1 MKKLFA
7 LIFAAVLFAGCSNN
21 VDNNDAAKFAL
32 FSRQNNTEKYSLKI
46 NLFAEQ
52 SRTITPFD
60 SDEAYVN
67 AVSKVEKWDLVFTDI
82 NDESNKFSISQLQAK
97 NGVLLVK
104 TGKTGNFKVEISG
117 STKIDGT
124 TYNFYGLIPSVG
136 LSNTPV
142 ETLEFSAPVGL
153 AKAGGKGNFSGKVTL
168 DKYWKISNKEFSAG
182 VVPDGLFKILLVSK
196 TNNKTIIELTPEYD
210 SITNESGFFTGF
222 AFNKNDI
229 PSDYY
234 QLKVSFSGYNGKK
247 AVDEVVF
254 DKGNLVV
261 IGDGLTT
268 HAELLACYS
277 QPVTQIVDTYY
288 ACNDK
293 ESQGN
298 GLDPQTKGYAWGII
312 KNIFEYTEKDAG
324 TYTVYCD
331 DFVIDAVEY
340 KALKDIDPKKSVEVN
355 ILYSNGKCTIKYN
368 NDTDYKLSVERCFA
382 VSAKYFIGTEE
393 EPFPVLEIDEHSTKN
408 LYTSITYENFVA
420 VVLKS
425 TDFAG
430 IYPPSTKINYY
441 INDTETFLYNTPF
454 FVYNSDPEFTS
465 FERNYESTFVYIKRN
480 GEYQYAPSYKLH
492 LFTEADLPDGYK
504 KLYGTDPVA
513 AANYKQFYLSV
524 KPSVQFIDPEQK
536 YFIGSDSKTEG
547 DYIIYAPENT
557 FWVYADSNC
566 ENPLNDDK
574 LTYTWYLNGKDVSAI
589 TGKNS
594 IVVLSEEY
602 DNLNLYGENNIECII
617 TDGSIKKTADKTF
630 MFSMPVE
637 QRAALYYAKDSQ
649 DYSILKYYNTVSG
662 MTYNTN
668 IKIKDVKDYY
678 TTWFFM
684 DGTSLCY
691 EEVDSVG
698 SVTYRTQAL
707 NGEFVEMPFNDSLEG
722 LISSLNKQ
730 YSLHSLTKDV
740 ATGKIWLYYS
750 DDNEKITKLGVI
762 ENPNDIDCNAI
773 SWAILDYDP
782 GACIAVYNDK
792 VYVFRTTN
800 YIDIYSVEKNT
811 RNELKLSA
819 KTTVNTGIPLENE
832 NGKLFENPR
841 VMDFAVVPV
850 VPYNGGVRAVVCISQ
865 IFDNMFTPEDFTQG
879 STHKMYSLGSVSSFD
894 LDESGNI
901 SNLKSNLGYNKSET
915 GNQDY
920 NYKDYDN
927 NTINYQINFIVSNS
941 DFDEVSGI
949 PVIFGKTKI
958 LAIKEEEVILSDV
971 GVYSQDDGSGNKNLR
986 RKSHLVKYN
995 FKTLYDLDSDVN
1007 ISFDINNISGT
1018 IGDWEED
1025 IRN

>member
-32 FSRQNNTEKYSLKI
+32 FSRQHNTEKYSLKI
-46 NLFAEQ
+46 NIFAEQ

-97 NGVLLVK
+97 NGVLLVE
-104 TGKTGNFKVEISG
+104 TEKTGNFKVEIAG
-117 STKIDGT
+117 STEIDGT
-124 TYNFYGLIPSVG
+124 KYNFYGFIPSVG
-136 LSNTPV
+136 LSDTPG

-168 DKYWKISNKEFSAG
+168 DEYWKISNKEFSAG
-182 VVPDGLFKILLVSK
+182 GVPDGLFEISLVSR

-210 SITNESGFFTGF
+210 SITDQSGFFTGF
-222 AFNKNDI
+222 AFNKNGI

-247 AVDEVVF
+247 PVDEVVF

-268 HAELLACYS
+268 HAELIACYS

-288 ACNDK
+288 GCNDK

-298 GLDPQTKGYAWGII
+298 GLYPQTKGYVWGII
-312 KNIFEYTEKDAG
+312 KNIFENTEKEAG

-340 KALKDIDPKKSVEVN
+340 KALKGISSKNGVVN
-355 ILYSNGKCTIKYN
+355 ILYSNGKCTIEYN
-368 NDTDYKLSVERCFA
+368 NDTGYKLSVERCFA
-382 VSAKYFIGTEE
+382 VSAKDFVVTEA
-393 EPFPVLEIDEHSTKN
+393 EPFPVLEIDEHYTKN
-408 LYTSITYENFVA
+408 LYTSVTYENFVA
-420 VVLKS
+420 VVLKV

-430 IYPPSTKINYY
+430 IYPASTKINYY

-465 FERNYESTFVYIKRN
+465 FVYIKRN
-480 GEYQYAPSYKLH
+480 GEYQYAPSYKLR
-492 LFTEADLPDGYK
+492 LFTDDNPMPDGYN
-504 KLYGTDPVA
+504 KLYETDPDA

-557 FWVYADSNC
+557 FQVYADSNC
-566 ENPLNDDK
+566 ENPVNDDK

-589 TGKNS
+589 TGNNS
-594 IVVLSEEY
+594 FVVLSEEY

-617 TDGSIKKTADKTF
+617 TDGSIMKTADKTF
-630 MFSMPVE
+630 KFSMPVE
-637 QRAALYYAKDSQ
+637 QRAALYHAKDS

-668 IKIKDVKDYY
+668 IKITDYY
-678 TTWFFM
+678 KAWFFM
-684 DGTSLCY
+684 DGTSLCH
-691 EEVDSVG
+691 EKGEVDRFV
-698 SVTYRTQAL
+698 YRTQAL
-707 NGEFVEMPFNDSLEG
+707 NGEFVEMPCSNSFVECLSSQG
-722 LISSLNKQ
+722 SLN
-730 YSLHSLTKDV
+730 SLTKDV
-740 ATGKIWLYYS
+740 ATGKIWLYYY
-750 DDNEKITKLGVI
+750 DDNEKVTKLSVI
-762 ENPNDIDCNAI
+762 ENPNDEDCKVIPYAM
-773 SWAILDYDP
+773 LDSNDS

-800 YIDIYSVEKNT
+800 KIDIYSVEKNT
-811 RNELKLSA
+811 RNELKLSE
-819 KTTVNTGIPLENE
+819 KTTVDTGIPLENE

-841 VMDFAVVPV
+841 VMDFAVVP
-850 VPYNGGVRAVVCISQ
+850 YNGGVRAVVCISQ
-865 IFDNMFTPEDFTQG
+865 IFDNMFTPKDFTEG
-879 STHKMYSLGSVSSFD
+879 STHEMYSLGSVSSFD
-894 LDESGNI
+894 LDENGNI

-915 GNQDY
+915 GNLDY
-920 NYKDYDN
+920 NYEDYSSGKS
-927 NTINYQINFIVSNS
+927 INYQINFIVSNS
-941 DFDEVSGI
+941 EKVSGDI

-971 GVYSQDDGSGNKNLR
+971 GVYSYVDADKKRLR
-986 RKSHLVKYN
+986 RKSHLVKYDFN
-995 FKTLYDLDSDVN
+995 KLYDLESDVN
-1007 ISFDINNISGT
+1007 ISFDIKNSSESLGEWHTDI
-1018 IGDWEED
+1018 WE
-1025 IRN
+1025 

>member
-82 NDESNKFSISQLQAK
+82 NDESNNFSIIQLRAK
-97 NGVLLVK
+97 NGVLLVE
-104 TGKTGNFKVEISG
+104 TEKTGNFKVEISG
-117 STKIDGT
+117 STEIDGT
-124 TYNFYGLIPSVG
+124 KYNFYGLIPSVG
-136 LSNTPV
+136 LSDTPG

-168 DKYWKISNKEFSAG
+168 DEYWEISNKEFAAG
-182 VVPDGLFKILLVSK
+182 GVPDGLFKILLVSR
-196 TNNKTIIELTPEYD
+196 TNNETIIELTPEYD
-210 SITNESGFFTGF
+210 SITDQSGFFTGF

-247 AVDEVVF
+247 SVEEVVF

-293 ESQGN
+293 DSQGN
-298 GLDPQTKGYAWGII
+298 GLYPQTKGYAWGII
-312 KNIFEYTEKDAG
+312 KNIFEYTEKEAG

-340 KALKDIDPKKSVEVN
+340 KALNAIPSKNYVEVN
-355 ILYSNGKCTIKYN
+355 ILYSNGKCTIKYY
-368 NDTDYKLSVERCFA
+368 NDTGYKLSVERCFA
-382 VSAKYFIGTEE
+382 VSAKDFVGTEA
-393 EPFPVLEIDEHSTKN
+393 EPFPVLEIDEHNTKN

-420 VVLKS
+420 VVLKV

-430 IYPPSTKINYY
+430 INPRNTKINYY

-465 FERNYESTFVYIKRN
+465 FEQNYDSTFVYIKRN
-480 GEYQYAPSYKLH
+480 GEYQYAPSYKLCF
-492 LFTEADLPDGYK
+492 FTDVDLPEGYK
-504 KLYGTDPVA
+504 KLYETDPDA

-557 FWVYADSNC
+557 FRVYADSNC
-566 ENPLNDDK
+566 ENPVNDDK
-574 LTYTWYLNGKDVSAI
+574 LTYTWYLNGNDVSAK
-589 TGKNS
+589 TGNNS
-594 IVVLSEEY
+594 FVVLSEEY

-617 TDGSIKKTADKTF
+617 TDGSIMKTADKTF
-630 MFSMPVE
+630 KFSMPVE
-637 QRAALYYAKDSQ
+637 QRAALYHAKDSN
-649 DYSILKYYNTVSG
+649 YSILKYYNTVSG

-668 IKIKDVKDYY
+668 IKITDYY
-678 TTWFFM
+678 KAWFFM
-684 DGTSLCY
+684 DGTSLCH
-691 EEVDSVG
+691 ESGEVDSFA
-698 SVTYRTQAL
+698 YRTQAL
-707 NGEFVEMPFNDSLEG
+707 NGEFVELPCCNFLVDY
-722 LISSLNKQ
+722 LNSQ
-730 YSLHSLTKDV
+730 GSLHSLTKDV

-750 DDNEKITKLGVI
+750 DDTEKITRLSVI
-762 ENPNDIDCNAI
+762 ENPNDEDCKFFPG
-773 SWAILDYDP
+773 AILDSNDS

-800 YIDIYSVEKNT
+800 KIDIYSVEKDT
-811 RNELKLSA
+811 RKGLKFSE
-819 KTTVNTGIPLENE
+819 KTTVNTGIPL
-832 NGKLFENPR
+832 LFENPR
-841 VMDFAVVPV
+841 VMDFAV

-865 IFDNMFTPEDFTQG
+865 IFDNMFTPEDFEEGT
-879 STHKMYSLGSVSSFD
+879 THEMYSLGSVSSFD

-901 SNLKSNLGYNKSET
+901 SNLKSNLGYKRNET
-915 GNQDY
+915 GYIDY
-920 NYKDYDN
+920 QN
-927 NTINYQINFIVSNS
+927 NNLLTPINYQINFIVSDS
-941 DFDEVSGI
+941 EKVGGI

-958 LAIKEEEVILSDV
+958 LAIKEDEVILSDV
-971 GVYSQDDGSGNKNLR
+971 GVYSDVDADKKRLR
-986 RKSHLVKYN
+986 RKSHLVKYD

-1007 ISFDINNISGT
+1007 ISFDIDNVSDS
-1018 IGDWEED
+1018 IGEWEED

>member
-7 LIFAAVLFAGCSNN
+7 LIFATVLFAGCSNN

-82 NDESNKFSISQLQAK
+82 NDESNNFSISQLQAQ

-117 STKIDGT
+117 STEIDGT

-136 LSNTPV
+136 LSDTPG

-153 AKAGGKGNFSGKVTL
+153 AKAGGTGNFSGKVTL
-168 DKYWKISNKEFSAG
+168 DKYWKISNKEFSEG
-182 VVPDGLFKILLVSK
+182 GVPDGLFKISLVSK
-196 TNNKTIIELTPEYD
+196 TNNEKKFELTPEYD
-210 SITNESGFFTGF
+210 SITDQSGFFTGF

-247 AVDEVVF
+247 SVEEVVF

-268 HAELLACYS
+268 HAELLAYYS

-293 ESQGN
+293 DSQGN
-298 GLDPQTKGYAWGII
+298 GLYPQTKGYAWGII
-312 KNIFEYTEKDAG
+312 KNIFEYTEKEAG

-340 KALKDIDPKKSVEVN
+340 KALKGISSKNGVVN
-355 ILYSNGKCTIKYN
+355 ILYSNGKCTIEYN

-382 VSAKYFIGTEE
+382 VSAKDFVGTEA
-393 EPFPVLEIDEHSTKN
+393 EPFPVLEIDEHNTKN

-420 VVLKS
+420 VVLKV
-425 TDFAG
+425 TDFDE
-430 IYPPSTKINYY
+430 IYPQSTKINYY

-454 FVYNSDPEFTS
+454 FVYNSDSESIPFEQTYDLTS
-465 FERNYESTFVYIKRN
+465 VYIKRN
-480 GEYQYAPSYKLH
+480 GEYQYAPSYKLCF
-492 LFTEADLPDGYK
+492 FTDVDLPEGYK
-504 KLYGTDPVA
+504 KLYETDPDA

-557 FWVYADSNC
+557 FRVYADSNC
-566 ENPLNDDK
+566 ENPVNDDK
-574 LTYTWYLNGKDVSAI
+574 LTYTWYLNGNDVSAK
-589 TGKNS
+589 TGNNS
-594 IVVLSEEY
+594 FVVLSEEY

-617 TDGSIKKTADKTF
+617 TDGSIMKTADKTF
-630 MFSMPVE
+630 KFSMPVE
-637 QRAALYYAKDSQ
+637 QRAALYHAKDSN
-649 DYSILKYYNTVSG
+649 YSILKYYNTVSG

-668 IKIKDVKDYY
+668 IKITDYY
-678 TTWFFM
+678 KAWFFM
-684 DGTSLCY
+684 DGTSLCH
-691 EEVDSVG
+691 ESGEVDSFV
-698 SVTYRTQAL
+698 YRTQAL
-707 NGEFVEMPFNDSLEG
+707 NGEFVEMPFSNFFVDYLNSQG
-722 LISSLNKQ
+722 SLN
-730 YSLHSLTKDV
+730 SLTKDV
-740 ATGKIWLYYS
+740 ATGKIWLYYY
-750 DDNEKITKLGVI
+750 DDNEKVTKLSVI
-762 ENPNDIDCNAI
+762 ENPNDEDCKFLPG
-773 SWAILDYDP
+773 AILDSNDS

-800 YIDIYSVEKNT
+800 KIDIYSVEKDT
-811 RNELKLSA
+811 RKGLKFSE
-819 KTTVNTGIPLENE
+819 KTTVNTGIPL
-832 NGKLFENPR
+832 LFENPR
-841 VMDFAVVPV
+841 VMDFAV

-920 NYKDYDN
+920 NYKDYN
-927 NTINYQINFIVSNS
+927 NNSINYKINFIVSNS

-971 GVYSQDDGSGNKNLR
+971 GVYSDVDADKKRLR
-986 RKSHLVKYN
+986 RKSHLVKYD

-1007 ISFDINNISGT
+1007 ISFDINNISDS
-1018 IGDWEED
+1018 IGEWEED

>member
-82 NDESNKFSISQLQAK
+82 NDESNNFSVSQLQAQ

-117 STKIDGT
+117 STEIDGT

-136 LSNTPV
+136 LSDTPG

-153 AKAGGKGNFSGKVTL
+153 AKAGGTGNFSGKVTL
-168 DKYWKISNKEFSAG
+168 DEYWKISNKEFAAG
-182 VVPDGLFKILLVSK
+182 GVPGDLFKILLVSK
-196 TNNKTIIELTPEYD
+196 TNNEKKFELTPEYD
-210 SITNESGFFTGF
+210 SIADESGVFTGF
-222 AFNKNDI
+222 AFNKNGI

-247 AVDEVVF
+247 PVEEVVF

-293 ESQGN
+293 DSQGN
-298 GLDPQTKGYAWGII
+298 GLYPQTKGYVWGII
-312 KNIFEYTEKDAG
+312 KNIFEYTEKEAG

-340 KALKDIDPKKSVEVN
+340 KALKGISSKNGVVN
-355 ILYSNGKCTIKYN
+355 ILYSNGKCTIEYN

-382 VSAKYFIGTEE
+382 VSAKDFVGTEE
-393 EPFPVLEIDEHSTKN
+393 EPFPVLEIDEHNTKN
-408 LYTSITYENFVA
+408 LYTSVTYENFVA

-430 IYPPSTKINYY
+430 IYPGDTKINYY

-454 FVYNSDPEFTS
+454 FVYYSSDPEIIA
-465 FERNYESTFVYIKRN
+465 FEQNYEDAFVYIKRN

-492 LFTEADLPDGYK
+492 LFTDVDLPEGYN
-504 KLYGTDPVA
+504 KLYGTDPDA

-536 YFIGSDSKTEG
+536 YFIGSNSKTEG

-557 FWVYADSNC
+557 FQVYTDSNC
-566 ENPLNDDK
+566 ENPVNDDK

-589 TGKNS
+589 TGNNS
-594 IVVLSEEY
+594 FVVLSEKY

-617 TDGSIKKTADKTF
+617 TDGSIMKTAGKTF
-630 MFSMPVE
+630 KFSMPVD
-637 QRAALYYAKDSQ
+637 QRAALYYAKDS

-684 DGTSLCY
+684 DGTSLFY

-730 YSLHSLTKDV
+730 YSLNSLTKDV
-740 ATGKIWLYYS
+740 ATGKIWLYHS
-750 DDNEKITKLGVI
+750 DDTEKITRLSVI
-762 ENPNDIDCNAI
+762 ENPNDEDCKVI
-773 SWAILDYDP
+773 SYAMLDSYDP

-800 YIDIYSVEKNT
+800 EIDIYSAEKNT
-811 RNELKLSA
+811 RNGLKLSE
-819 KTTVNTGIPLENE
+819 KTTVDTGIPLENE
-832 NGKLFENPR
+832 NGKLFENPKI
-841 VMDFAVVPV
+841 MDFAV

-865 IFDNMFTPEDFTQG
+865 IFDNMFAPEDFTED
-879 STHKMYSLGSVSSFD
+879 SKNEMYSLGSVSSFD
-894 LDESGNI
+894 LDEYGNI
-901 SNLKSNLGYNKSET
+901 SNLKSNLGYKRNET
-915 GNQDY
+915 GYIDY
-920 NYKDYDN
+920 QN
-927 NTINYQINFIVSNS
+927 NNLSPAKNYQINFIVS

-958 LAIKEEEVILSDV
+958 LAIKKEEVILSDV
-971 GVYSQDDGSGNKNLR
+971 GVYSDVDADKKRLR
-986 RKSHLVKYN
+986 RKSHLVKYDFN
-995 FKTLYDLDSDVN
+995 TLYDLDSDVN
-1007 ISFDINNISGT
+1007 ISFDINNISGS
-1018 IGDWEED
+1018 IGEWEED

>member
-1 MKKLFA
+1 MKKLFV

-82 NDESNKFSISQLQAK
+82 NDESNNFSVSQLQAQ

-117 STKIDGT
+117 SIEIDGT

-136 LSNTPV
+136 LSNTPG

-153 AKAGGKGNFSGKVTL
+153 AKAGGTGNFSGKVTL
-168 DKYWKISNKEFSAG
+168 DEYWEISNKEFAAG
-182 VVPDGLFKILLVSK
+182 GVPDGLFKILLVSK
-196 TNNKTIIELTPEYD
+196 TNNETIELTPEYD
-210 SITNESGFFTGF
+210 SITDQSGF

-268 HAELLACYS
+268 HAELSACYS

-293 ESQGN
+293 DSQGN
-298 GLDPQTKGYAWGII
+298 GLYPQTKGYAWGII

-324 TYTVYCD
+324 IYTVYCD
-331 DFVIDAVEY
+331 AFVIDAVEY
-340 KALKDIDPKKSVEVN
+340 KALKGISSKNGVEVN

-368 NDTDYKLSVERCFA
+368 NDTGYKLSVERCFA
-382 VSAKYFIGTEE
+382 VSAKDFVGTEA
-393 EPFPVLEIDEHSTKN
+393 EPFPVLEIDEHNTKN
-408 LYTSITYENFVA
+408 LYTSVTYENFVA
-420 VVLKS
+420 VVLKV

-430 IYPPSTKINYY
+430 INPRDTKINYY

-454 FVYNSDPEFTS
+454 FVYNSDPEFIS
-465 FERNYESTFVYIKRN
+465 FEQNYDSTFVYIKRN
-480 GEYQYAPSYKLH
+480 GEYQYAPSYKLR
-492 LFTEADLPDGYK
+492 LFTDVDLPEGYN
-504 KLYGTDPVA
+504 KLYGTDPDA

-557 FWVYADSNC
+557 FRVYADSNC
-566 ENPLNDDK
+566 ENPVNDDK

-589 TGKNS
+589 TGNNS
-594 IVVLSEEY
+594 FVVLSEEY

-617 TDGSIKKTADKTF
+617 TDGSIMKTADKTF
-630 MFSMPVE
+630 KFSMPVE
-637 QRAALYYAKDSQ
+637 QRAALYHAKDS

-668 IKIKDVKDYY
+668 IKITDYY
-678 TTWFFM
+678 KAWFFM
-684 DGTSLCY
+684 DGTSLCH
-691 EEVDSVG
+691 EKGEVDRFV
-698 SVTYRTQAL
+698 YRTQAL
-707 NGEFVEMPFNDSLEG
+707 NGEFVEMPCSNSFVECLSSQG
-722 LISSLNKQ
+722 SLN
-730 YSLHSLTKDV
+730 SLTKDV
-740 ATGKIWLYYS
+740 ATGKIWLYYY
-750 DDNEKITKLGVI
+750 DDNEKVTKLSVI
-762 ENPNDIDCNAI
+762 ENPNDEDCKVIPYAM
-773 SWAILDYDP
+773 LDSNDS

-800 YIDIYSVEKNT
+800 KIDIYSVEKNT
-811 RNELKLSA
+811 RNELKLSE
-819 KTTVNTGIPLENE
+819 KTTVDTGIPLENE

-841 VMDFAVVPV
+841 VMDFAV

-865 IFDNMFTPEDFTQG
+865 IFDNMFTPEDFEEGT
-879 STHKMYSLGSVSSFD
+879 THEMYSLGSVSSFD

-915 GNQDY
+915 GYIDY
-920 NYKDYDN
+920 QN
-927 NTINYQINFIVSNS
+927 NNLSPAINYQINFIVSNS
-941 DFDEVSGI
+941 ENVDGI

-958 LAIKEEEVILSDV
+958 LAIKEDEVILSDV
-971 GVYSQDDGSGNKNLR
+971 GVYNDSSKKRLR
-986 RKSHLVKYN
+986 RKSHLVKYD
-995 FKTLYDLDSDVN
+995 FKTLCDLDSDVN
-1007 ISFDINNISGT
+1007 ISFDINNISGS

>member
-7 LIFAAVLFAGCSNN
+7 LIFAAVLFVGCSNN

-67 AVSKVEKWDLVFTDI
+67 AVSKVEKWDLVFTD
-82 NDESNKFSISQLQAK
+82 NEDESNKFSIIQLQAK

-117 STKIDGT
+117 FIEIDGT
-124 TYNFYGLIPSVG
+124 KYNFYGLIPSVG
-136 LSNTPV
+136 LSNTPG

-168 DKYWKISNKEFSAG
+168 DEYWEISNKEFSEG
-182 VVPDGLFKILLVSK
+182 GVPDGLFKISLVSK
-196 TNNKTIIELTPEYD
+196 TNNETIIELTPEYD
-210 SITNESGFFTGF
+210 SIADESGVFTGF
-222 AFNKNDI
+222 AFNKNGI

-247 AVDEVVF
+247 PVEEVVF

-293 ESQGN
+293 KSQGN
-298 GLDPQTKGYAWGII
+298 GLYPQTKGYAWGII
-312 KNIFEYTEKDAG
+312 KNIFEYTEKEAG

-340 KALKDIDPKKSVEVN
+340 KALKGISSKNGVVN
-355 ILYSNGKCTIKYN
+355 ILYSNGKCTIEYN

-382 VSAKYFIGTEE
+382 VSAKDFVVTEA
-393 EPFPVLEIDEHSTKN
+393 EPFPVLEIDEHNTKN
-408 LYTSITYENFVA
+408 LYTSVTYENFVA
-420 VVLKS
+420 VVLKV
-425 TDFAG
+425 TDFDE
-430 IYPPSTKINYY
+430 IYPRDTKINYY

-454 FVYNSDPEFTS
+454 FVYNSDS
-465 FERNYESTFVYIKRN
+465 ESTPFEQNCDLTSVYIKRN
-480 GEYQYAPSYKLH
+480 GEYQYAPSYKLCF
-492 LFTEADLPDGYK
+492 FTDVDLPEGYK
-504 KLYGTDPVA
+504 KLYETDPD

-557 FWVYADSNC
+557 FQVYTDSNC
-566 ENPLNDDK
+566 ENPVNDDK

-589 TGKNS
+589 TGNNS
-594 IVVLSEEY
+594 FVVLSEKY

-617 TDGSIKKTADKTF
+617 TDGSIMKTAGKTF
-630 MFSMPVE
+630 KFSMPVD
-637 QRAALYYAKDSQ
+637 QRAALYYAKDS

-684 DGTSLCY
+684 DGTSLFY

-730 YSLHSLTKDV
+730 YSLNSLTKDV
-740 ATGKIWLYYS
+740 ATGKIWLYHS
-750 DDNEKITKLGVI
+750 DDTEKITRLSVI
-762 ENPNDIDCNAI
+762 ENPNDEDCKVI
-773 SWAILDYDP
+773 SYAMLDSYDP

-800 YIDIYSVEKNT
+800 EIDIYSAEKNT
-811 RNELKLSA
+811 RNGLKLSE
-819 KTTVNTGIPLENE
+819 KTTVDTGIPLENE
-832 NGKLFENPR
+832 NGKLFENPKI
-841 VMDFAVVPV
+841 MDFAV

-865 IFDNMFTPEDFTQG
+865 IFDNMFAPEDFTED
-879 STHKMYSLGSVSSFD
+879 SKNEMYSLGSVSSFD
-894 LDESGNI
+894 LDEYGNI
-901 SNLKSNLGYNKSET
+901 SNLKSNLGYKRNET
-915 GNQDY
+915 GYIDY
-920 NYKDYDN
+920 QN
-927 NTINYQINFIVSNS
+927 NNLSPAKNYQINFIVS

-958 LAIKEEEVILSDV
+958 LAIKKEEVILSDV
-971 GVYSQDDGSGNKNLR
+971 GVYSDVDADKKRLR
-986 RKSHLVKYN
+986 RKSHLVKYDFN
-995 FKTLYDLDSDVN
+995 TLYDLDSDVN
-1007 ISFDINNISGT
+1007 ISFDINNISGS
-1018 IGDWEED
+1018 IGEWEED

>member
-46 NLFAEQ
+46 NIFAEQ

-82 NDESNKFSISQLQAK
+82 EDESNKFSISQLQAK
-97 NGVLLVK
+97 NGVLLVE
-104 TGKTGNFKVEISG
+104 TEKTGNFKVEISG
-117 STKIDGT
+117 SIEIDGT
-124 TYNFYGLIPSVG
+124 KYNFYGLIPSVG
-136 LSNTPV
+136 LSDTPG

-153 AKAGGKGNFSGKVTL
+153 AKAGGTGNFSGKVTL
-168 DKYWKISNKEFSAG
+168 DEYWKISNKEFSEG
-182 VVPDGLFKILLVSK
+182 GVPDGLFKISLVSK
-196 TNNKTIIELTPEYD
+196 TNNEKKFELTPEYD
-210 SITNESGFFTGF
+210 SITDQSGFFTGF

-247 AVDEVVF
+247 SVEEVVF
-254 DKGNLVV
+254 DKGTLVV

-293 ESQGN
+293 KSQGN
-298 GLDPQTKGYAWGII
+298 GLYPQTKGYAWGII
-312 KNIFEYTEKDAG
+312 KNIFEYTEKEAW

-331 DFVIDAVEY
+331 AFVIDAVEY
-340 KALKDIDPKKSVEVN
+340 KALKDITPKNSVEVN
-355 ILYSNGKCTIKYN
+355 ILYSNGKCTIKYY
-368 NDTDYKLSVERCFA
+368 NDTGYKLSVERCFA
-382 VSAKYFIGTEE
+382 VSAKDFVGTEA
-393 EPFPVLEIDEHSTKN
+393 EPFPVLEIDEHNTKN

-420 VVLKS
+420 VVLKV

-430 IYPPSTKINYY
+430 IHPGNTKINYY

-454 FVYNSDPEFTS
+454 FVYYSSDPEMIA
-465 FERNYESTFVYIKRN
+465 FEQNCYDAFVYIKRN

-492 LFTEADLPDGYK
+492 LFTEAETMPDGYN
-504 KLYGTDPVA
+504 KLYGTDPD

-557 FWVYADSNC
+557 FQVYADSNC
-566 ENPLNDDK
+566 ENPVNDDK

-589 TGKNS
+589 TGNNS
-594 IVVLSEEY
+594 SVVLSEKY

-617 TDGSIKKTADKTF
+617 TDGSIMKTADKTF
-630 MFSMPVE
+630 KFSMPVE
-637 QRAALYYAKDSQ
+637 QRAALYHAKDSN
-649 DYSILKYYNTVSG
+649 YSILKYYNTVSG

-668 IKIKDVKDYY
+668 IKITDYY
-678 TTWFFM
+678 KAWFFM
-684 DGTSLCY
+684 DGTSLCH
-691 EEVDSVG
+691 EKGDSESSFV
-698 SVTYRTQAL
+698 YCTQAL
-707 NGEFVEMPFNDSLEG
+707 NGEFVELPCCNFLVDY
-722 LISSLNKQ
+722 LNSQ
-730 YSLHSLTKDV
+730 GSLHSLTKDV

-750 DDNEKITKLGVI
+750 DDTEKITRLSVI
-762 ENPNDIDCNAI
+762 ENPNDEDCKFFPG
-773 SWAILDYDP
+773 AILDSNDS

-800 YIDIYSVEKNT
+800 KIDIYSVEKDT
-811 RNELKLSA
+811 RKGLKFSE
-819 KTTVNTGIPLENE
+819 KTTVNTGIPL
-832 NGKLFENPR
+832 LFENPR
-841 VMDFAVVPV
+841 VMDFAV

-865 IFDNMFTPEDFTQG
+865 IFDNMFTPEDFTEG
-879 STHKMYSLGSVSSFD
+879 STHEMYSLGSVSSFD

-915 GNQDY
+915 GSQDY

-927 NTINYQINFIVSNS
+927 NSINYQINFIVSDS
-941 DFDEVSGI
+941 EKVGDI

-958 LAIKEEEVILSDV
+958 LAIKEDEVILSDV
-971 GVYSQDDGSGNKNLR
+971 GVYSYVDDSSKKRLR
-986 RKSHLVKYN
+986 RKSHLVKYD
-995 FKTLYDLDSDVN
+995 FKTLCDLDSDVN
-1007 ISFDINNISGT
+1007 ISFDINNISGS
-1018 IGDWEED
+1018 IGEWEED

>member
-82 NDESNKFSISQLQAK
+82 NDESNNFSISQLQAQ

-117 STKIDGT
+117 FTEIDGT
-124 TYNFYGLIPSVG
+124 KYNFYGLIPSVG
-136 LSNTPV
+136 LSNTPG

-153 AKAGGKGNFSGKVTL
+153 AKTGGTGNFSGKVTL
-168 DKYWKISNKEFSAG
+168 DEYWEISNQEFSAG
-182 VVPDGLFKILLVSK
+182 GVPGNLFKISLVSK
-196 TNNKTIIELTPEYD
+196 TNNETIELTPEYD
-210 SITNESGFFTGF
+210 SITDQSGFFTGF

-247 AVDEVVF
+247 SVEEVVF

-268 HAELLACYS
+268 RAELLACYS
-277 QPVTQIVDTYY
+277 QPVTQIVDKYY

-293 ESQGN
+293 DSQGN
-298 GLDPQTKGYAWGII
+298 GLYPQTKGYAWGII
-312 KNIFEYTEKDAG
+312 KNIFEYTEKEAG

-340 KALKDIDPKKSVEVN
+340 KALKGISSKNGVVN
-355 ILYSNGKCTIKYN
+355 ILYSNGKCTIKYIN
-368 NDTDYKLSVERCFA
+368 GSGYYLSVERCFA
-382 VSAKYFIGTEE
+382 VSAKDFVGTEA
-393 EPFPVLEIDEHSTKN
+393 EPFPVLEIDEHNTKN
-408 LYTSITYENFVA
+408 LYTSVTYENFVA
-420 VVLKS
+420 VVLKV
-425 TDFAG
+425 TDFDE
-430 IYPPSTKINYY
+430 IYPQSTKINYY

-465 FERNYESTFVYIKRN
+465 FEQYYDSTFVYIKRN
-480 GEYQYAPSYKLH
+480 GEYQYAPSYKLR
-492 LFTEADLPDGYK
+492 LFTDADPMPDGYN
-504 KLYGTDPVA
+504 KLDVTDPGA
-513 AANYKQFYLSV
+513 AANYRQFYLSV

-566 ENPLNDDK
+566 ENPVNDDE
-574 LTYTWYLNGKDVSAI
+574 LTYTWYLNGKDVSDK
-589 TGKNS
+589 TGNNS
-594 IVVLSEEY
+594 FVVLSEEY

-617 TDGSIKKTADKTF
+617 TDGSIMKTADKTF
-630 MFSMPVE
+630 KFSMPVE
-637 QRAALYYAKDSQ
+637 QRAALYYAKDS

-668 IKIKDVKDYY
+668 IKITDYY
-678 TTWFFM
+678 KAWFFM
-684 DGTSLCY
+684 DGTSLCH
-691 EEVDSVG
+691 EKGDSE
-698 SVTYRTQAL
+698 SSFAYRTQAL
-707 NGEFVEMPFNDSLEG
+707 NGEFVELPCSNFLVDY
-722 LISSLNKQ
+722 LNSQ
-730 YSLHSLTKDV
+730 GSLHSLTKDV
-740 ATGKIWLYYS
+740 ATGKIWLYYY

-762 ENPNDIDCNAI
+762 ENPNDEDCNAI
-773 SWAILDYDP
+773 SWAILDYDS

-800 YIDIYSVEKNT
+800 KIDIYSVEKNT
-811 RNELKLSA
+811 RNGLKLSE
-819 KTTVNTGIPLENE
+819 KTPINTGIPLENE

-841 VMDFAVVPV
+841 VMDFAVVP
-850 VPYNGGVRAVVCISQ
+850 YNGGVRAVVCISQ
-865 IFDNMFTPEDFTQG
+865 IFDNMFAPEDFEE
-879 STHKMYSLGSVSSFD
+879 STTHEMYSLGSVSSFD
-894 LDESGNI
+894 LDESGSI

-915 GNQDY
+915 DY
-920 NYKDYDN
+920 IDYQN
-927 NTINYQINFIVSNS
+927 NNSEPPINYQINFIVSDSEKVN
-941 DFDEVSGI
+941 GI

-971 GVYSQDDGSGNKNLR
+971 GVYSYVDDSSKKRLR
-986 RKSHLVKYN
+986 RKSHLVKYD

-1018 IGDWEED
+1018 IGEWEED

>member
-1 MKKLFA
+1 MKKLFV
-7 LIFAAVLFAGCSNN
+7 LIFAAVLFVGCSNN

-32 FSRQNNTEKYSLKI
+32 FSRQNTTEKYSLKI

-82 NDESNKFSISQLQAK
+82 NDESNNFSISQLQAQ

-117 STKIDGT
+117 STEIDGT

-136 LSNTPV
+136 LSNTPG

-168 DKYWKISNKEFSAG
+168 DEYWEISNKEFSEG
-182 VVPDGLFKILLVSK
+182 VVPGDLFKILLVSK
-196 TNNKTIIELTPEYD
+196 TNNETIELTPEYD
-210 SITNESGFFTGF
+210 SITDESGFFTGF
-222 AFNKNDI
+222 TFNKNDI

-247 AVDEVVF
+247 SVEEVVF

-261 IGDGLTT
+261 IDDGLTT
-268 HAELLACYS
+268 RADLLACYS
-277 QPVTQIVDTYY
+277 QPVTQIVDKYY

-298 GLDPQTKGYAWGII
+298 GLYPQTKGYAWGII
-312 KNIFEYTEKDAG
+312 KNIFKYTEKDAG
-324 TYTVYCD
+324 IYTVYCD
-331 DFVIDAVEY
+331 AFVIDAVEY
-340 KALKDIDPKKSVEVN
+340 KALKAIPSKNYVEVN

-368 NDTDYKLSVERCFA
+368 NDTGYNLYVERCFA
-382 VSAKYFIGTEE
+382 VSAKDFVGTEA
-393 EPFPVLEIDEHSTKN
+393 EPFPVLEIDEHNTKN
-408 LYTSITYENFVA
+408 LYTSVTYENFVA

-425 TDFAG
+425 TNFAA
-430 IYPPSTKINYY
+430 ISPRETKINYY

-454 FVYNSDPEFTS
+454 FVYNSDS
-465 FERNYESTFVYIKRN
+465 ESTLFEQNYDLTSVYIKRN
-480 GEYQYAPSYKLH
+480 GEYQYAPSYRLR
-492 LFTEADLPDGYK
+492 LFTDDNPMPDGYN
-504 KLYGTDPVA
+504 KLYGTDPDA

-536 YFIGSDSKTEG
+536 YFIGSNSKTEG

-557 FWVYADSNC
+557 FQIYADSNC
-566 ENPLNDDK
+566 ENPVNDDK

-589 TGKNS
+589 TGNNS
-594 IVVLSEEY
+594 FVVLSEEY

-617 TDGSIKKTADKTF
+617 TDGSIMKTADKTF
-630 MFSMPVE
+630 KFSMPVE
-637 QRAALYYAKDSQ
+637 QRAALYHAKDSQ

-684 DGTSLCY
+684 DGTSLCH
-691 EEVDSVG
+691 EKGEVDRFV
-698 SVTYRTQAL
+698 YRTQAL
-707 NGEFVEMPFNDSLEG
+707 NGEFVEMPFSNFFVDY
-722 LISSLNKQ
+722 LNSQ
-730 YSLHSLTKDV
+730 GSLHSLTKDV
-740 ATGKIWLYYS
+740 ATGKIWLYYY
-750 DDNEKITKLGVI
+750 DDNEKVTKLSVI
-762 ENPNDIDCNAI
+762 ENPNDEDCKFLPG
-773 SWAILDYDP
+773 AILDSNDS

-800 YIDIYSVEKNT
+800 KIDIYSVEKDT
-811 RNELKLSA
+811 RKGLKFSE
-819 KTTVNTGIPLENE
+819 KTTVDTGIPL
-832 NGKLFENPR
+832 LFENPR
-841 VMDFAVVPV
+841 VMDFAV

-865 IFDNMFTPEDFTQG
+865 IFDNMFTPEDFTEG
-879 STHKMYSLGSVSSFD
+879 IKHEMYSLGSVSIFD
-894 LDESGNI
+894 LDESGSI

-915 GNQDY
+915 DY
-920 NYKDYDN
+920 IDYQN
-927 NTINYQINFIVSNS
+927 NNSEPPINYQINFIVSDSEKVN
-941 DFDEVSGI
+941 GI

-971 GVYSQDDGSGNKNLR
+971 GVYSYVDADKKRLR
-986 RKSHLVKYN
+986 RKSHLVKYDFN
-995 FKTLYDLDSDVN
+995 TLYDLESDVN

-1018 IGDWEED
+1018 IGEWEED

>member
-46 NLFAEQ
+46 NIFAEQ

-67 AVSKVEKWDLVFTDI
+67 AVSKVEKWDLVFTDRE
-82 NDESNKFSISQLQAK
+82 DESNKFSIIQLQAK
-97 NGVLLVK
+97 NGVLLVE
-104 TGKTGNFKVEISG
+104 TEKTGNFKVEISG
-117 STKIDGT
+117 STEIDGT

-136 LSNTPV
+136 LSNTPG

-168 DKYWKISNKEFSAG
+168 DKYWKISNKEFPAG
-182 VVPDGLFKILLVSK
+182 GVPDGLFKISLVSK
-196 TNNKTIIELTPEYD
+196 TNNETIELTPEYD
-210 SITNESGFFTGF
+210 SITDQSGFFTGF

-247 AVDEVVF
+247 PVDEIVF

-277 QPVTQIVDTYY
+277 QPVTQIVDKYY

-293 ESQGN
+293 DSQGN
-298 GLDPQTKGYAWGII
+298 GLYPQTKGYAWGII
-312 KNIFEYTEKDAG
+312 KNIFEYTEKEAG

-340 KALKDIDPKKSVEVN
+340 KALKAIPSKNSEVN

-368 NDTDYKLSVERCFA
+368 NDTGYNLYVERCFA
-382 VSAKYFIGTEE
+382 VSAKDFVGTEA
-393 EPFPVLEIDEHSTKN
+393 EPFPVLEIDEHNTKN
-408 LYTSITYENFVA
+408 LYTSVTYENFVA
-420 VVLKS
+420 VVLKL
-425 TDFAG
+425 TDFDE
-430 IYPPSTKINYY
+430 IYSQNTKINYY

-454 FVYNSDPEFTS
+454 FVYNSDLESTS
-465 FERNYESTFVYIKRN
+465 FEQNYDSTFVYIKRN
-480 GEYQYAPSYKLH
+480 GEYQYAPSYKLR
-492 LFTEADLPDGYK
+492 LFTDDNPMPDGYN
-504 KLYGTDPVA
+504 KLYGTDPD

-547 DYIIYAPENT
+547 DYIIYAPKNK
-557 FWVYADSNC
+557 FQIYADSNC
-566 ENPLNDDK
+566 KNPVNDDK
-574 LTYTWYLNGKDVSAI
+574 LTYTWYLNGKDVSDK
-589 TGKNS
+589 TENKS
-594 IVVLSEEY
+594 SVVLSEVY

-617 TDGSIKKTADKTF
+617 TDGSIMKTAGKTF
-630 MFSMPVE
+630 KFSMPVD
-637 QRAALYYAKDSQ
+637 QRAALYHAKDSQ

-684 DGTSLCY
+684 DGTSLFY

-698 SVTYRTQAL
+698 RVTYRTQAL

-730 YSLHSLTKDV
+730 YSLNSLTKDV
-740 ATGKIWLYYS
+740 ATGKIWLYHS
-750 DDNEKITKLGVI
+750 DDTEKKTRLSVI
-762 ENPNDIDCNAI
+762 ENPNDEDCKVI
-773 SWAILDYDP
+773 SYAMLDIYDP

-800 YIDIYSVEKNT
+800 EIDIYSAEKNT
-811 RNELKLSA
+811 RNGLKLSE
-819 KTTVNTGIPLENE
+819 KTPINTGIPL
-832 NGKLFENPR
+832 LFENPR

-865 IFDNMFTPEDFTQG
+865 IFDNMFTPEDFIEG
-879 STHKMYSLGSVSSFD
+879 SKHEMYSLGSVSSFD

-915 GNQDY
+915 DY
-920 NYKDYDN
+920 IDYQN
-927 NTINYQINFIVSNS
+927 NNSEPPINYQINFIVSNS
-941 DFDEVSGI
+941 ENVDGI

-958 LAIKEEEVILSDV
+958 LAIKEDEVILSDV
-971 GVYSQDDGSGNKNLR
+971 GVYSYVDADKKRLR

-995 FKTLYDLDSDVN
+995 FNTLYDLDSDVN
-1007 ISFDINNISGT
+1007 ISFDINNMSGS
-1018 IGDWEED
+1018 IGEWEED

>member
-82 NDESNKFSISQLQAK
+82 EDESNKFSIIQLQAK
-97 NGVLLVK
+97 NGVLLVE
-104 TGKTGNFKVEISG
+104 TEKTGNFKVEISG
-117 STKIDGT
+117 SIEIDGT
-124 TYNFYGLIPSVG
+124 KYNFYGLIPSVG
-136 LSNTPV
+136 LSDTPG

-153 AKAGGKGNFSGKVTL
+153 AKAGGTGNFSGKVTL
-168 DKYWKISNKEFSAG
+168 DEYWKISNKEFSAG
-182 VVPDGLFKILLVSK
+182 GVPDGLFTILLVSK
-196 TNNKTIIELTPEYD
+196 TNNEKKFELTPEYD
-210 SITNESGFFTGF
+210 SIADESGVFTGF
-222 AFNKNDI
+222 AFNKNGI

-247 AVDEVVF
+247 PVEEVVF

-268 HAELLACYS
+268 RAELLACYS

-293 ESQGN
+293 DSQGN
-298 GLDPQTKGYAWGII
+298 GLYPQTKGYAWGII

-331 DFVIDAVEY
+331 AFVIDAVEY
-340 KALKDIDPKKSVEVN
+340 KALIKDITPKNSVEVN

-368 NDTDYKLSVERCFA
+368 NDTGYYLYVERCFA
-382 VSAKYFIGTEE
+382 VSAKDFVGTEA
-393 EPFPVLEIDEHSTKN
+393 EPFPVLEIDEHNTKN

-430 IYPPSTKINYY
+430 INPRDTKINYY

-454 FVYNSDPEFTS
+454 FVYNSDPEFIS
-465 FERNYESTFVYIKRN
+465 FEQNYDSTFVYIKRN
-480 GEYQYAPSYKLH
+480 GEYQYAPSYRLR
-492 LFTEADLPDGYK
+492 LFTEAETMPDGYN
-504 KLYGTDPVA
+504 KLYGTDPDA

-536 YFIGSDSKTEG
+536 YFIGSNSKTEG

-557 FWVYADSNC
+557 FRVYADYNC
-566 ENPLNDDK
+566 ENPVNDDK

-589 TGKNS
+589 TGNNS
-594 IVVLSEEY
+594 SVVLSEEY
-602 DNLNLYGENNIECII
+602 DDLNLYGENNIECII
-617 TDGSIKKTADKTF
+617 TDGSIMKTAGKTF
-630 MFSMPVE
+630 KFSMPVE
-637 QRAALYYAKDSQ
+637 QRAALYYAKAEG
-649 DYSILKYYNTVSG
+649 YSRNESLLKYYNTVSK

-668 IKIKDVKDYY
+668 KIIKDYY
-678 TTWFFM
+678 KAWFFM
-684 DGTSLCY
+684 DGTSLFY

-722 LISSLNKQ
+722 LISFLNKQ
-730 YSLHSLTKDV
+730 YSLNSLTKDV

-750 DDNEKITKLGVI
+750 DDTEKITKLSVI
-762 ENPNDIDCNAI
+762 ENPNDEDCKVI
-773 SWAILDYDP
+773 SYAMLDIYDS

-800 YIDIYSVEKNT
+800 EIDIYSVEKDT
-811 RNELKLSA
+811 RKGLKFSE
-819 KTTVNTGIPLENE
+819 KTTVNTGIPL
-832 NGKLFENPR
+832 LFENPK
-841 VMDFAVVPV
+841 VMDFAV

-865 IFDNMFTPEDFTQG
+865 IFDNMFTLEDFEEGT
-879 STHKMYSLGSVSSFD
+879 THEMYSLGSVSSFD

-901 SNLKSNLGYNKSET
+901 SNLKSNLGYKRNET
-915 GNQDY
+915 GYIDY
-920 NYKDYDN
+920 QN
-927 NTINYQINFIVSNS
+927 NNLLTPINYQINFIVSDSENV
-941 DFDEVSGI
+941 DGI

-958 LAIKEEEVILSDV
+958 LAIKEDEVILSDV
-971 GVYSQDDGSGNKNLR
+971 GVYSDVDADKKRLR
-986 RKSHLVKYN
+986 RKSHLVRYDFN
-995 FKTLYDLDSDVN
+995 TLEDLESDVN
-1007 ISFDINNISGT
+1007 ISFDIKNSSTIS
-1018 IGDWEED
+1018 IGDWETD
-1025 IRN
+1025 IWE

>member
-67 AVSKVEKWDLVFTDI
+67 AVSNVEKWDLVFTDI
-82 NDESNKFSISQLQAK
+82 NDESNNFSVSQLQAK

-117 STKIDGT
+117 SIEIDGT

-136 LSNTPV
+136 LSNTPG

-168 DKYWKISNKEFSAG
+168 DGYWEISNKEFSAG
-182 VVPDGLFKILLVSK
+182 GVPGDLFKILLVSK
-196 TNNKTIIELTPEYD
+196 TNNETIIELTPEYD
-210 SITNESGFFTGF
+210 SITDESEVFTGF

-247 AVDEVVF
+247 SVVEVVF

-298 GLDPQTKGYAWGII
+298 GLYPQTKGYAWGII
-312 KNIFEYTEKDAG
+312 KNIFEYTEKEAG
-324 TYTVYCD
+324 IYTVYCD
-331 DFVIDAVEY
+331 AFVIDAVEY
-340 KALKDIDPKKSVEVN
+340 KALKDIAPKNSVEVN

-368 NDTDYKLSVERCFA
+368 NDTGYKLSVERCFA
-382 VSAKYFIGTEE
+382 VSAKDFVGTEA
-393 EPFPVLEIDEHSTKN
+393 EPFPVLEIDEHNTKN
-408 LYTSITYENFVA
+408 LYTSVTYENFVA

-430 IYPPSTKINYY
+430 INPRYTKINYY

-454 FVYNSDPEFTS
+454 FVYYSDNESTP
-465 FERNYESTFVYIKRN
+465 FEQDYDLTFVYIKRN

-492 LFTEADLPDGYK
+492 LFTDADLPEGYN
-504 KLYGTDPVA
+504 KLDETDPDTE
-513 AANYKQFYLSV
+513 NYKQFYLSV

-547 DYIIYAPENT
+547 DYIIYAPENK
-557 FWVYADSNC
+557 FQVYADSNC
-566 ENPLNDDK
+566 ENPVNDDK

-589 TGKNS
+589 TGNNS
-594 IVVLSEEY
+594 FVVLSEEY
-602 DNLNLYGENNIECII
+602 DDLNLYGENNIECII

-630 MFSMPVE
+630 KFSMPVE
-637 QRAALYYAKDSQ
+637 QRAALYHAKDSN
-649 DYSILKYYNTVSG
+649 YSILKYYNTVSG

-668 IKIKDVKDYY
+668 KIITDYY
-678 TTWFFM
+678 KAWFFM
-684 DGTSLCY
+684 DGTSLCH
-691 EEVDSVG
+691 ESGEVDSFV
-698 SVTYRTQAL
+698 YRTQAF
-707 NGEFVEMPFNDSLEG
+707 NGEFVEMPFSNFFVDYLNSQG
-722 LISSLNKQ
+722 SLN
-730 YSLHSLTKDV
+730 SLTKDV
-740 ATGKIWLYYS
+740 ATGKIWLYYY
-750 DDNEKITKLGVI
+750 DDNEKVTKLSVI
-762 ENPNDIDCNAI
+762 ENPNDEDCKFFPG
-773 SWAILDYDP
+773 AILDSNDS

-800 YIDIYSVEKNT
+800 EIDIYSAEKNT
-811 RNELKLSA
+811 RNGLKLSE
-819 KTTVNTGIPLENE
+819 KTPINTGIPL
-832 NGKLFENPR
+832 LFENPR
-841 VMDFAVVPV
+841 VMDFAV

-865 IFDNMFTPEDFTQG
+865 IFDNMFTPKDFTEG

-894 LDESGNI
+894 LDENGNI

-915 GNQDY
+915 GNLDY
-920 NYKDYDN
+920 NYEDYSSGKS
-927 NTINYQINFIVSNS
+927 INYQINFIVSDS
-941 DFDEVSGI
+941 EKVGDI

-958 LAIKEEEVILSDV
+958 LAIKKDEVILSDV
-971 GVYSQDDGSGNKNLR
+971 GVYSYDDSGKKRLR

-995 FKTLYDLDSDVN
+995 FKTLCDLDSDVN
-1007 ISFDINNISGT
+1007 ISFDINNISGS
-1018 IGDWEED
+1018 IGDWEGD

>member
-46 NLFAEQ
+46 NIFAEQ

-82 NDESNKFSISQLQAK
+82 EDESNKFSIIQLQAK
-97 NGVLLVK
+97 NGVLLVE
-104 TGKTGNFKVEISG
+104 TEKTGNFKVEISG
-117 STKIDGT
+117 SIEIDGT
-124 TYNFYGLIPSVG
+124 KYNFYGLIPSVG
-136 LSNTPV
+136 LSDTPG

-153 AKAGGKGNFSGKVTL
+153 AKAGGTGNFSGKVTL
-168 DKYWKISNKEFSAG
+168 DEYWKISNKEFSAG
-182 VVPDGLFKILLVSK
+182 GVPDGLFTILLVSK
-196 TNNKTIIELTPEYD
+196 TNNEKKFELTPEYD
-210 SITNESGFFTGF
+210 SIADESGVFTGF
-222 AFNKNDI
+222 AFNKNGI

-247 AVDEVVF
+247 SVEEVVF

-268 HAELLACYS
+268 RAELLACYS

-293 ESQGN
+293 DSQGN
-298 GLDPQTKGYAWGII
+298 GLYPQTKGYAWGII

-331 DFVIDAVEY
+331 AFVIDAVEY
-340 KALKDIDPKKSVEVN
+340 KALIKDITPKNSVEVN

-368 NDTDYKLSVERCFA
+368 NDTGYYLYVERCFA
-382 VSAKYFIGTEE
+382 VSAKDFVGTEA
-393 EPFPVLEIDEHSTKN
+393 EPFPVLEIDEHNTKN

-420 VVLKS
+420 VVLKV
-425 TDFAG
+425 TDFDE
-430 IYPPSTKINYY
+430 IYPQSTKINYY

-454 FVYNSDPEFTS
+454 FVYNSDPEFIS
-465 FERNYESTFVYIKRN
+465 FEQNYDSTFVYIKRN
-480 GEYQYAPSYKLH
+480 GEYQYAPSYRLR
-492 LFTEADLPDGYK
+492 LFTEAETMPDGYN
-504 KLYGTDPVA
+504 KLYGTDPDA

-536 YFIGSDSKTEG
+536 YFIGSNSKTEG

-557 FWVYADSNC
+557 FRVYADYNC
-566 ENPLNDDK
+566 ENPVNDDK

-589 TGKNS
+589 TGNNS
-594 IVVLSEEY
+594 SVVLSEEY
-602 DNLNLYGENNIECII
+602 DDLNLYGENNIECII
-617 TDGSIKKTADKTF
+617 TDGSIMKTAGKTF
-630 MFSMPVE
+630 KFSMPVE
-637 QRAALYYAKDSQ
+637 QRAALYYAKAEG
-649 DYSILKYYNTVSG
+649 YSRNESLLKYYNTVSK

-668 IKIKDVKDYY
+668 KIIKDYY
-678 TTWFFM
+678 KAWFFM
-684 DGTSLCY
+684 DGTSLFY

-722 LISSLNKQ
+722 LISFLNKQ
-730 YSLHSLTKDV
+730 YSLNSLTKDV

-750 DDNEKITKLGVI
+750 DDTEKITKLSVI
-762 ENPNDIDCNAI
+762 ENPNDEDCKVI
-773 SWAILDYDP
+773 SYAMLDIYDS

-800 YIDIYSVEKNT
+800 EIDIYSVEKDT
-811 RNELKLSA
+811 RKGLKFSE
-819 KTTVNTGIPLENE
+819 KTTVNTGIPL
-832 NGKLFENPR
+832 LFENPK
-841 VMDFAVVPV
+841 VMDFAV

-865 IFDNMFTPEDFTQG
+865 IFDNMFTLEDFEEGT
-879 STHKMYSLGSVSSFD
+879 THEMYSLGSVSSFD

-901 SNLKSNLGYNKSET
+901 SNLKSNLGYKRNET
-915 GNQDY
+915 GYIDY
-920 NYKDYDN
+920 QN
-927 NTINYQINFIVSNS
+927 NNLLTPINYQINFIVSDSENV
-941 DFDEVSGI
+941 DGI

-958 LAIKEEEVILSDV
+958 LAIKEDEVILSDV
-971 GVYSQDDGSGNKNLR
+971 GVYSDVDADKKRLR
-986 RKSHLVKYN
+986 RKSHLVRYDFN
-995 FKTLYDLDSDVN
+995 TLEDLESDVN
-1007 ISFDINNISGT
+1007 ISFDIKNSSTIS
-1018 IGDWEED
+1018 IGDWETD
-1025 IRN
+1025 IWE

>member
-32 FSRQNNTEKYSLKI
+32 FSRQNTTEKYSLKI

-82 NDESNKFSISQLQAK
+82 NDESNNFSISQLQAQ

-104 TGKTGNFKVEISG
+104 TGKTGDFKVEISG
-117 STKIDGT
+117 STEIDGT

-136 LSNTPV
+136 LSNTPG

-153 AKAGGKGNFSGKVTL
+153 AKAGGTGNFSGKVTL
-168 DKYWKISNKEFSAG
+168 DEYWEISNKEFAAG
-182 VVPDGLFKILLVSK
+182 GVPDGLFKILLVSR
-196 TNNKTIIELTPEYD
+196 TNNETIIELTPEYD
-210 SITNESGFFTGF
+210 SITDQSGFFTGF
-222 AFNKNDI
+222 AFNKNGI

-247 AVDEVVF
+247 SVEEVVF

-293 ESQGN
+293 DSQGN
-298 GLDPQTKGYAWGII
+298 GLYPQTKGYAWGII
-312 KNIFEYTEKDAG
+312 KNIFEYTEKEAG

-340 KALKDIDPKKSVEVN
+340 KALNAIPSKNYVEVN

-368 NDTDYKLSVERCFA
+368 NDTSYKLSVERCFA
-382 VSAKYFIGTEE
+382 VSAKDFVVTEA
-393 EPFPVLEIDEHSTKN
+393 EPFPVLEIDEHNTKN

-420 VVLKS
+420 VVLKV

-430 IYPPSTKINYY
+430 INPRNTKINYY

-454 FVYNSDPEFTS
+454 FVYNSDLESTS
-465 FERNYESTFVYIKRN
+465 FEQNCALTSVYIKRN
-480 GEYQYAPSYKLH
+480 GEYQYAPSYKLCF
-492 LFTEADLPDGYK
+492 FTDVDLPEGYK
-504 KLYGTDPVA
+504 KLYETDPDA

-547 DYIIYAPENT
+547 DYIIYAPKNT
-557 FWVYADSNC
+557 FRVYADSNC
-566 ENPLNDDK
+566 ENPVNDDK

-589 TGKNS
+589 TGNNS
-594 IVVLSEEY
+594 FVVLSEEY
-602 DNLNLYGENNIECII
+602 DDLNLYGENNIECII
-617 TDGSIKKTADKTF
+617 TDGSIMKTAGKTF
-630 MFSMPVE
+630 KFSMPVE

-668 IKIKDVKDYY
+668 KRITDYY
-678 TTWFFM
+678 KAWFFM
-684 DGTSLCY
+684 DGTSLCH
-691 EEVDSVG
+691 ESG
-698 SVTYRTQAL
+698 SPDRFVYRTQAL
-707 NGEFVEMPFNDSLEG
+707 NGEFVELPCCNFLVDY
-722 LISSLNKQ
+722 LNSQ
-730 YSLHSLTKDV
+730 GSLHSLTKDV

-750 DDNEKITKLGVI
+750 DDTEKITRLSVI
-762 ENPNDIDCNAI
+762 ENPNDEDCKFFPG
-773 SWAILDYDP
+773 AILDSNDS

-800 YIDIYSVEKNT
+800 KIDIYSVEKDT
-811 RNELKLSA
+811 RKGLKFSE
-819 KTTVNTGIPLENE
+819 KTTVNTGIPL
-832 NGKLFENPR
+832 LFENPR
-841 VMDFAVVPV
+841 VMDFAV

-865 IFDNMFTPEDFTQG
+865 IFDNMFAPENFTVG
-879 STHKMYSLGSVSSFD
+879 SSKHEMYSLGSVSSFD

-927 NTINYQINFIVSNS
+927 NSINYQINFIVSDS
-941 DFDEVSGI
+941 EKVGDI

-958 LAIKEEEVILSDV
+958 LAIKEDEVILSDV
-971 GVYSQDDGSGNKNLR
+971 GVYSYDDSGKKRLR
-986 RKSHLVKYN
+986 RKSHLVRYDFNK
-995 FKTLYDLDSDVN
+995 LYDLDSDVN
-1007 ISFDINNISGT
+1007 ISFDINNISDS
-1018 IGDWEED
+1018 IGEWEDD

>member
-97 NGVLLVK
+97 NGVLLVE
-104 TGKTGNFKVEISG
+104 TEKTGNFKVEISG
-117 STKIDGT
+117 STEIDGT

-136 LSNTPV
+136 LSDTPG

-153 AKAGGKGNFSGKVTL
+153 AKAGGTGNFSGKVTL
-168 DKYWKISNKEFSAG
+168 DEYWKISNKEFSEG
-182 VVPDGLFKILLVSK
+182 GVPDGLFKILLVSR
-196 TNNKTIIELTPEYD
+196 TNNEKKFELTPEYD
-210 SITNESGFFTGF
+210 SITDQSGFFTGF
-222 AFNKNDI
+222 VFNKNDI

-247 AVDEVVF
+247 PVEEIVF
-254 DKGNLVV
+254 DKGTLVV

-268 HAELLACYS
+268 RAELLACYS
-277 QPVTQIVDTYY
+277 QPVTQIVDKYY

-293 ESQGN
+293 DSQGN
-298 GLDPQTKGYAWGII
+298 GLYPQTKGYAWGII
-312 KNIFEYTEKDAG
+312 KNIFEYTEKEAG

-340 KALKDIDPKKSVEVN
+340 KALKGISSKNGVVN
-355 ILYSNGKCTIKYN
+355 ILYSNGKCTIEYN
-368 NDTDYKLSVERCFA
+368 NDTGYKLSVERCFA
-382 VSAKYFIGTEE
+382 VSAKDFVVTET
-393 EPFPVLEIDEHSTKN
+393 EPFPVLEIDEHNTKN

-420 VVLKS
+420 VVLMS

-454 FVYNSDPEFTS
+454 FVYYSSDPEFIS
-465 FERNYESTFVYIKRN
+465 FEQNCDSTFVYIKRN
-480 GEYQYAPSYKLH
+480 GEYQYAPSYKLR
-492 LFTEADLPDGYK
+492 LFTDDNPMPEEGYN
-504 KLYGTDPVA
+504 KLYGTASDPE
-513 AANYKQFYLSV
+513 NYKQFYLSV

-547 DYIIYAPENT
+547 DYIIYAPENK
-557 FWVYADSNC
+557 FQVYADSNC
-566 ENPLNDDK
+566 ENPVNDDK

-589 TGKNS
+589 TGNNS

-602 DNLNLYGENNIECII
+602 DDLNLYGENNIECII
-617 TDGSIKKTADKTF
+617 TDGSIMKTADKTF
-630 MFSMPVE
+630 KFSMPVD
-637 QRAALYYAKDSQ
+637 QRAALYHAKAEGYSRNE
-649 DYSILKYYNTVSG
+649 SILKYYNTVSG

-668 IKIKDVKDYY
+668 IKITDYY
-678 TTWFFM
+678 KAWFFM
-684 DGTSLCY
+684 DGTSLCH
-691 EEVDSVG
+691 ESGEVDSFA
-698 SVTYRTQAL
+698 YRTQAL
-707 NGEFVEMPFNDSLEG
+707 NGEFVELPCCNFLVDY
-722 LISSLNKQ
+722 LNSQ
-730 YSLHSLTKDV
+730 GSLHSLTKDV

-750 DDNEKITKLGVI
+750 DDTEKITKLSVI
-762 ENPNDIDCNAI
+762 ENPNDEDCKFFPG
-773 SWAILDYDP
+773 AILDSNDS

-800 YIDIYSVEKNT
+800 EIDIYSVEKDT
-811 RNELKLSA
+811 RKGLKFSE
-819 KTTVNTGIPLENE
+819 KTTVNTGIPL
-832 NGKLFENPR
+832 LFETPK
-841 VMDFAVVPV
+841 VMDFAV

-927 NTINYQINFIVSNS
+927 NSINYQINFIVSDSENV
-941 DFDEVSGI
+941 DDI

-958 LAIKEEEVILSDV
+958 LAIKEDEVILSDV
-971 GVYSQDDGSGNKNLR
+971 GVYSYVDADKKRLR

-995 FKTLYDLDSDVN
+995 FNTLYDLDSDVN
-1007 ISFDINNISGT
+1007 ISFDINNISGS
-1018 IGDWEED
+1018 IGEWEED

>member
-82 NDESNKFSISQLQAK
+82 EDESNNFSVSQLQAQ

-104 TGKTGNFKVEISG
+104 TGKTGDFKVEISG
-117 STKIDGT
+117 STEIDGT

-136 LSNTPV
+136 LSNTPG

-153 AKAGGKGNFSGKVTL
+153 AKAGGRGNFSGKVTL
-168 DKYWKISNKEFSAG
+168 DEYWEISNKELSAG
-182 VVPDGLFKILLVSK
+182 GVPGDLFKILLVSK
-196 TNNKTIIELTPEYD
+196 TNNEKKFELTPEYD
-210 SITNESGFFTGF
+210 SITDQSGFFTGF

-247 AVDEVVF
+247 SVEEVVF

-277 QPVTQIVDTYY
+277 QPVTQIVDKYY

-293 ESQGN
+293 DSQGN
-298 GLDPQTKGYAWGII
+298 GLYPQTKGYAWGII
-312 KNIFEYTEKDAG
+312 KNIFEYTEKEAG
-324 TYTVYCD
+324 IYTVYCD
-331 DFVIDAVEY
+331 AFVIDAVEY
-340 KALKDIDPKKSVEVN
+340 KALKGISSKNGVEVN

-368 NDTDYKLSVERCFA
+368 NDTGYKLSVERCFA
-382 VSAKYFIGTEE
+382 VSAKDFVGTEA
-393 EPFPVLEIDEHSTKN
+393 EPFPVLEIDEHNTKN
-408 LYTSITYENFVA
+408 LYTSVTYENFVA
-420 VVLKS
+420 VVLKV
-425 TDFAG
+425 TDFDE
-430 IYPPSTKINYY
+430 IYPQSTKINYY

-454 FVYNSDPEFTS
+454 FVYNSDLESTP
-465 FERNYESTFVYIKRN
+465 FEQNYDSTFVYIKRN
-480 GEYQYAPSYKLH
+480 GEYQYAPSYKLR
-492 LFTEADLPDGYK
+492 LFTEAERMPDGYN
-504 KLYGTDPVA
+504 KLYGTDPDA

-536 YFIGSDSKTEG
+536 YFIGSNSKTEG

-557 FWVYADSNC
+557 FRVYADSNC
-566 ENPLNDDK
+566 ENPVNDDK
-574 LTYTWYLNGKDVSAI
+574 LTYTWYLNGKDVSDK
-589 TGKNS
+589 TGNNS
-594 IVVLSEEY
+594 FVVLSEEY

-617 TDGSIKKTADKTF
+617 TDGSIMKTADKTF
-630 MFSMPVE
+630 KFSMPVE
-637 QRAALYYAKDSQ
+637 QRAALYHAKDSN
-649 DYSILKYYNTVSG
+649 YSILKYYNTVSG

-668 IKIKDVKDYY
+668 IKITDYY
-678 TTWFFM
+678 KAWFFM
-684 DGTSLCY
+684 DGTSLCH
-691 EEVDSVG
+691 EKGEVDRFV
-698 SVTYRTQAL
+698 YRTQAL
-707 NGEFVEMPFNDSLEG
+707 NGEFVEMPCSNSFVECLSSQG
-722 LISSLNKQ
+722 SLN
-730 YSLHSLTKDV
+730 SLTKDV
-740 ATGKIWLYYS
+740 ATGKIWLYYY
-750 DDNEKITKLGVI
+750 DDNEKVTKLSVI
-762 ENPNDIDCNAI
+762 ENPNDEDCKFLPG
-773 SWAILDYDP
+773 AILDSNDS

-800 YIDIYSVEKNT
+800 KIDIYSVEKDT
-811 RNELKLSA
+811 RKGLKFSE
-819 KTTVNTGIPLENE
+819 KTTVNTGIPL
-832 NGKLFENPR
+832 LFENPR

-865 IFDNMFTPEDFTQG
+865 IFDNMFTPEDFEEGT
-879 STHKMYSLGSVSSFD
+879 THEMYSLGSVSSFD

-915 GNQDY
+915 GYIDY
-920 NYKDYDN
+920 QN
-927 NTINYQINFIVSNS
+927 NNLSPAINYQINFIVSNS

-958 LAIKEEEVILSDV
+958 LAIKKEEVILSDV
-971 GVYSQDDGSGNKNLR
+971 GVYSYDDSGKKRLR
-986 RKSHLVKYN
+986 RKSHLVKYD
-995 FKTLYDLDSDVN
+995 FKTLCDLDSDVN
-1007 ISFDINNISGT
+1007 ISFDINNISGS
-1018 IGDWEED
+1018 IGEWEED

>member
-1 MKKLFA
+1 MKKLFV

-82 NDESNKFSISQLQAK
+82 NDESNNFSVSQLQAQ

-117 STKIDGT
+117 SIEIDGT

-136 LSNTPV
+136 LSNTPG

-153 AKAGGKGNFSGKVTL
+153 AKAGGTGNFIGKVTL
-168 DKYWKISNKEFSAG
+168 DEYWEISNKEFSEGG
-182 VVPDGLFKILLVSK
+182 VPGDLFKILLVSR
-196 TNNKTIIELTPEYD
+196 TNNETIELTPEYD
-210 SITNESGFFTGF
+210 SITDQSGF
-222 AFNKNDI
+222 AFDKNDI

-247 AVDEVVF
+247 PVDEIVF

-268 HAELLACYS
+268 HAELSACYS

-298 GLDPQTKGYAWGII
+298 GLYPQTKGYAWGII
-312 KNIFEYTEKDAG
+312 KNIFEYTEKEAG

-340 KALKDIDPKKSVEVN
+340 KALKGISSKNGVEVN

-368 NDTDYKLSVERCFA
+368 NDTGYKLSVERCFA
-382 VSAKYFIGTEE
+382 VSAKDFVGTEA
-393 EPFPVLEIDEHSTKN
+393 EPFPVLEIDEHNTKN
-408 LYTSITYENFVA
+408 LYTSVTYENFVA
-420 VVLKS
+420 VVLKV
-425 TDFAG
+425 TDFDE
-430 IYPPSTKINYY
+430 IYPQSTKINYY

-454 FVYNSDPEFTS
+454 FVYNSDRESTP
-465 FERNYESTFVYIKRN
+465 FEQNYDSTFVYIKRN
-480 GEYQYAPSYKLH
+480 GEYQYAPSYKLR
-492 LFTEADLPDGYK
+492 LFTEAERMPDGYN
-504 KLYGTDPVA
+504 KLYGTDPDA

-536 YFIGSDSKTEG
+536 YFIGSNSKTEG
-547 DYIIYAPENT
+547 DYIIYAPKNK
-557 FWVYADSNC
+557 FQIYADSNC
-566 ENPLNDDK
+566 KNPVNDDK

-589 TGKNS
+589 TGNKS
-594 IVVLSEEY
+594 FVVLSEEY

-617 TDGSIKKTADKTF
+617 TDGSIMKTADKTF
-630 MFSMPVE
+630 KFSMPVD
-637 QRAALYYAKDSQ
+637 QRAALYHAKDS

-684 DGTSLCY
+684 DGTSLCH
-691 EEVDSVG
+691 EKGEVDRFV
-698 SVTYRTQAL
+698 YRTQAL

-730 YSLHSLTKDV
+730 YSLNSLTKDV

-750 DDNEKITKLGVI
+750 DDTEKITKLSVI
-762 ENPNDIDCNAI
+762 ENPNDEDCKVI
-773 SWAILDYDP
+773 SYAMLDSYDP

-800 YIDIYSVEKNT
+800 EIDIYSVEKDT
-811 RNELKLSA
+811 RKGLKFSE
-819 KTTVNTGIPLENE
+819 KTTVNTGIPL
-832 NGKLFENPR
+832 LFENPR

-865 IFDNMFTPEDFTQG
+865 IFDNKFTPEDFTQG

-915 GNQDY
+915 GYIDY
-920 NYKDYDN
+920 QN
-927 NTINYQINFIVSNS
+927 NNLSPAINYQINFIVSDS
-941 DFDEVSGI
+941 EKVGDI

-958 LAIKEEEVILSDV
+958 LAIKEDEVILSDV
-971 GVYSQDDGSGNKNLR
+971 GVYSQDDGSGKKRLR
-986 RKSHLVKYN
+986 RKSHLVKYD
-995 FKTLYDLDSDVN
+995 FKTLCDLDSDVN
-1007 ISFDINNISGT
+1007 ISFDINNISGS
-1018 IGDWEED
+1018 IGEWEED

>member
-82 NDESNKFSISQLQAK
+82 NDESNNFSVSQLQAQ

-117 STKIDGT
+117 STEIDGT

-136 LSNTPV
+136 LSDTPG

-168 DKYWKISNKEFSAG
+168 DEYDEYWKISNKEFAAG
-182 VVPDGLFKILLVSK
+182 GVPGDLFKILLVSR
-196 TNNKTIIELTPEYD
+196 TNNEKKFELTPEYD
-210 SITNESGFFTGF
+210 SITDQSGFFTGF

-247 AVDEVVF
+247 SVEEVVF

-293 ESQGN
+293 DSQGN
-298 GLDPQTKGYAWGII
+298 GLYPQTKGYAWGII

-324 TYTVYCD
+324 IYTVYCD
-331 DFVIDAVEY
+331 AFVIDAVEY
-340 KALKDIDPKKSVEVN
+340 KALKGISSKNGVEVN

-368 NDTDYKLSVERCFA
+368 NDTGYSLSVERCFA
-382 VSAKYFIGTEE
+382 VSAKDFVGTEA
-393 EPFPVLEIDEHSTKN
+393 EPFPVLEIDEHNTKN

-420 VVLKS
+420 VVLKV
-425 TDFAG
+425 TDFDE
-430 IYPPSTKINYY
+430 IYPQSTKINYY

-454 FVYNSDPEFTS
+454 FVYNSDLESTP
-465 FERNYESTFVYIKRN
+465 FEQKYELTFVYIKRN

-492 LFTEADLPDGYK
+492 LFTGDLPEGYN
-504 KLYGTDPVA
+504 KLYETAPE

-557 FWVYADSNC
+557 FQVFADSNC
-566 ENPLNDDK
+566 ENPVNDDK

-589 TGKNS
+589 TGNNS
-594 IVVLSEEY
+594 FVVLSEEY

-617 TDGSIKKTADKTF
+617 TDGSIMKTADKTF
-630 MFSMPVE
+630 KFSMPVD
-637 QRAALYYAKDSQ
+637 QRAALYHAKDS

-668 IKIKDVKDYY
+668 IKITDYY
-678 TTWFFM
+678 KAWFFM
-684 DGTSLCY
+684 DGTSLCH
-691 EEVDSVG
+691 ESGEVDNFV
-698 SVTYRTQAL
+698 YRTQAL
-707 NGEFVEMPFNDSLEG
+707 NGEFEEMPFSNFFVDYLNSQG
-722 LISSLNKQ
+722 SLN
-730 YSLHSLTKDV
+730 SLTKDV
-740 ATGKIWLYYS
+740 ATGKIWLYYY
-750 DDNEKITKLGVI
+750 DDNEKVTKLSVI
-762 ENPNDIDCNAI
+762 ENPNDEDCKFLPG
-773 SWAILDYDP
+773 AILDSNDS

-800 YIDIYSVEKNT
+800 EIDIYSVEKDT
-811 RNELKLSA
+811 RKGLKFSE
-819 KTTVNTGIPLENE
+819 KTTVNTGIPL
-832 NGKLFENPR
+832 LFETPK
-841 VMDFAVVPV
+841 VMDFAV

-865 IFDNMFTPEDFTQG
+865 IFDNKFTPKDFTEG
-879 STHKMYSLGSVSSFD
+879 STHEMYSLGSVSSFD
-894 LDESGNI
+894 LDENGNI

-915 GNQDY
+915 GNLDY
-920 NYKDYDN
+920 NYEDYSSGKF
-927 NTINYQINFIVSNS
+927 INYQINFIVSNS
-941 DFDEVSGI
+941 EKVSGDI

-971 GVYSQDDGSGNKNLR
+971 GVYSYVDADKKRLR
-986 RKSHLVKYN
+986 RKSHLVKYDFN
-995 FKTLYDLDSDVN
+995 KLYDLESDVN
-1007 ISFDINNISGT
+1007 ISFDIKNSSESLGEWHTDI
-1018 IGDWEED
+1018 WE
-1025 IRN
+1025 

>member
-46 NLFAEQ
+46 NIFAEQ

-82 NDESNKFSISQLQAK
+82 EDESNKFSISQLQAK
-97 NGVLLVK
+97 NGVLLVE
-104 TGKTGNFKVEISG
+104 TEKTGNFKVEISG
-117 STKIDGT
+117 SIEIDGT
-124 TYNFYGLIPSVG
+124 KYNFYGLIPSVG
-136 LSNTPV
+136 LSDTPG

-153 AKAGGKGNFSGKVTL
+153 AKAGGTGNFSGKVTL
-168 DKYWKISNKEFSAG
+168 DEYWKISNKEFSAG
-182 VVPDGLFKILLVSK
+182 GVPDGLFTISLVSK
-196 TNNKTIIELTPEYD
+196 TNNEKKFELTPEYD
-210 SITNESGFFTGF
+210 SITDESGFFTGF
-222 AFNKNDI
+222 AFNMNDI

-247 AVDEVVF
+247 PVDEVVF

-298 GLDPQTKGYAWGII
+298 GLYPQTKGYAWGII
-312 KNIFEYTEKDAG
+312 KNIFEYTEKEAG

-331 DFVIDAVEY
+331 AFVIDAVEY
-340 KALKDIDPKKSVEVN
+340 KALKAIPSKNYVEVN

-368 NDTDYKLSVERCFA
+368 NDTGYNLYVERCFA
-382 VSAKYFIGTEE
+382 VSAKDFVVTEA
-393 EPFPVLEIDEHSTKN
+393 EPFPVLEIDEHNTKN
-408 LYTSITYENFVA
+408 LYTSVTYENFVA
-420 VVLKS
+420 VVLKL
-425 TDFAG
+425 TDFDE
-430 IYPPSTKINYY
+430 IYPQSTKINYY

-454 FVYNSDPEFTS
+454 FVYNSDSESIPFEQNYDLTS
-465 FERNYESTFVYIKRN
+465 VYIKRN
-480 GEYQYAPSYKLH
+480 GEYQYAPSYKLR
-492 LFTEADLPDGYK
+492 LFTEAETMPDGYN
-504 KLYGTDPVA
+504 KLYGTDPDA

-547 DYIIYAPENT
+547 DYIIYAPENK
-557 FWVYADSNC
+557 FQVYADSNC
-566 ENPLNDDK
+566 KNPVNDDK
-574 LTYTWYLNGKDVSAI
+574 LTYTWYLNGKDVSAK
-589 TGKNS
+589 TGNNS
-594 IVVLSEEY
+594 FVVLSEEY

-617 TDGSIKKTADKTF
+617 TDGSIMKTAGKTF
-630 MFSMPVE
+630 KFSMPVD
-637 QRAALYYAKDSQ
+637 QRAALYHAKDSQ

-684 DGTSLCY
+684 DGTSLFY

-730 YSLHSLTKDV
+730 YSLNSLTKDV
-740 ATGKIWLYYS
+740 ATGKIWLYHS
-750 DDNEKITKLGVI
+750 DDTEKITRLSVI
-762 ENPNDIDCNAI
+762 ENPNDEDCKVI
-773 SWAILDYDP
+773 SYAMLDSYDP

-800 YIDIYSVEKNT
+800 EIDIYSAEKNT
-811 RNELKLSA
+811 RNGLKLSE
-819 KTTVNTGIPLENE
+819 KTPINTGIPL
-832 NGKLFENPR
+832 LFENPR

-865 IFDNMFTPEDFTQG
+865 IFDNMFTPEDFIEG
-879 STHKMYSLGSVSSFD
+879 SKHEMYSLGSVSSFD

-915 GNQDY
+915 VYIKYQ
-920 NYKDYDN
+920 N
-927 NTINYQINFIVSNS
+927 NNSEPPINYQINFIVSDSEKVN
-941 DFDEVSGI
+941 GI

-958 LAIKEEEVILSDV
+958 LAIKEDEVILSDV
-971 GVYSQDDGSGNKNLR
+971 GVYSYVDADNKRLR

-995 FKTLYDLDSDVN
+995 FNTLYDLDSDVN
-1007 ISFDINNISGT
+1007 ISFDINNMSGS
-1018 IGDWEED
+1018 IGEWEED

>member
-67 AVSKVEKWDLVFTDI
+67 AVSNVEKWDLVFTDI
-82 NDESNKFSISQLQAK
+82 EDESNKFSIIQLQAK
-97 NGVLLVK
+97 NGVLLVE
-104 TGKTGNFKVEISG
+104 TEKTGNFKVEISG
-117 STKIDGT
+117 STEIDGT

-136 LSNTPV
+136 LSNTPG

-168 DKYWKISNKEFSAG
+168 DEYWEISNKEFVAG
-182 VVPDGLFKILLVSK
+182 GVPDGLFKILLVSR

-210 SITNESGFFTGF
+210 SITDESGFFTGF
-222 AFNKNDI
+222 KFSMNDI

-268 HAELLACYS
+268 RAELLACYS

-293 ESQGN
+293 KSQGN
-298 GLDPQTKGYAWGII
+298 GLYPQTKGYAWGII
-312 KNIFEYTEKDAG
+312 KNIFEYTEKEAG
-324 TYTVYCD
+324 IYTVYCD
-331 DFVIDAVEY
+331 AFVIDAVEY
-340 KALKDIDPKKSVEVN
+340 KALKDIAPKNSVEVN
-355 ILYSNGKCTIKYN
+355 ILYSNGKCTIEYN

-382 VSAKYFIGTEE
+382 VSAKDFVGTEA
-393 EPFPVLEIDEHSTKN
+393 EPFPVLEIDEHNTKN
-408 LYTSITYENFVA
+408 LYTSVTYENFVA
-420 VVLKS
+420 VVLKV

-430 IYPPSTKINYY
+430 IYPRDTKINYY

-454 FVYNSDPEFTS
+454 FVYYSSDPEMIA
-465 FERNYESTFVYIKRN
+465 FEQNYDDAFVYIKRN
-480 GEYQYAPSYKLH
+480 GEYQYAPSYRLR
-492 LFTEADLPDGYK
+492 LFTDDNPMPDGYN
-504 KLYGTDPVA
+504 KLYGTDPDA

-557 FWVYADSNC
+557 FRVYADSNC
-566 ENPLNDDK
+566 ENPVNDDK
-574 LTYTWYLNGKDVSAI
+574 LTYTWYLNGKDVSDK
-589 TGKNS
+589 TGNNS
-594 IVVLSEEY
+594 FVVLSEEY

-617 TDGSIKKTADKTF
+617 TDGSIMKTADKTF
-630 MFSMPVE
+630 KFSMPVD
-637 QRAALYYAKDSQ
+637 QRAALYYAKDS

-668 IKIKDVKDYY
+668 IKITDYY
-678 TTWFFM
+678 KAWFFM
-684 DGTSLCY
+684 DGTSLFY

-698 SVTYRTQAL
+698 IVTYRTQAL

-730 YSLHSLTKDV
+730 YSLNSLTKDV
-740 ATGKIWLYYS
+740 ATGKIWLYLS
-750 DDNEKITKLGVI
+750 DDTEKITRLSVI
-762 ENPNDIDCNAI
+762 ENPNDEDCKVI
-773 SWAILDYDP
+773 SYAMLDIYDP

-800 YIDIYSVEKNT
+800 EIDIYSAEKNT
-811 RNELKLSA
+811 RNGLKLSE
-819 KTTVNTGIPLENE
+819 KTPINTGIPL
-832 NGKLFENPR
+832 LFENPR

-865 IFDNMFTPEDFTQG
+865 IFDNMFTPEDFTEG

-915 GNQDY
+915 GYLKYQ
-920 NYKDYDN
+920 N
-927 NTINYQINFIVSNS
+927 NNLSPAINYQINFIVSDS
-941 DFDEVSGI
+941 EKVGDI

-971 GVYSQDDGSGNKNLR
+971 GVYSYVDADKKRLR
-986 RKSHLVKYN
+986 RKSHLVKYDFN
-995 FKTLYDLDSDVN
+995 KLYDLESDVN
-1007 ISFDINNISGT
+1007 ISFDIKNSSESLGEWHTDI
-1018 IGDWEED
+1018 WE
-1025 IRN
+1025 

>member
-82 NDESNKFSISQLQAK
+82 NDESNNFSVSQLQAQ

-117 STKIDGT
+117 STEIDGT

-136 LSNTPV
+136 LSNTPG

-153 AKAGGKGNFSGKVTL
+153 AKAGGTGNFSGKVTL

-182 VVPDGLFKILLVSK
+182 GVPDGLFTILLVSK
-196 TNNKTIIELTPEYD
+196 TNNEKKFELTPEYD
-210 SITNESGFFTGF
+210 SIADESGVFTGF
-222 AFNKNDI
+222 AFNKNGI

-247 AVDEVVF
+247 PVEEVVF

-268 HAELLACYS
+268 RAELLACYS

-293 ESQGN
+293 DSQGN
-298 GLDPQTKGYAWGII
+298 GLYPQTKGYAWGII
-312 KNIFEYTEKDAG
+312 KNIFEYTEKEAG

-331 DFVIDAVEY
+331 AFVIDAVEY
-340 KALKDIDPKKSVEVN
+340 KALKDITPKSGVVN
-355 ILYSNGKCTIKYN
+355 ILYSNGKCTIEYN

-382 VSAKYFIGTEE
+382 VSAKDFVGTEA
-393 EPFPVLEIDEHSTKN
+393 EPFPVLEIDEHNTKN

-420 VVLKS
+420 VVLKV
-425 TDFAG
+425 TDFDE
-430 IYPPSTKINYY
+430 IYPQSTKINYY

-454 FVYNSDPEFTS
+454 FVYNSDSESTP
-465 FERNYESTFVYIKRN
+465 FEQYYDLTFVYIKRK
-480 GEYQYAPSYKLH
+480 GEYQYAPSYKLR
-492 LFTEADLPDGYK
+492 LFTDADLPDGYN
-504 KLYGTDPVA
+504 KLDVTDPD

-547 DYIIYAPENT
+547 DYIIYAPENM
-557 FWVYADSNC
+557 FQVYADSNC
-566 ENPLNDDK
+566 ENPVNDDK

-589 TGKNS
+589 TGNNS
-594 IVVLSEEY
+594 SVVLSEEY
-602 DNLNLYGENNIECII
+602 DDLNLYGENNIECII
-617 TDGSIKKTADKTF
+617 TDGSIMKTAGKTF
-630 MFSMPVE
+630 KFSMPVE
-637 QRAALYYAKDSQ
+637 QRAALYYAKDS

-668 IKIKDVKDYY
+668 KRITDYY
-678 TTWFFM
+678 KAWFFM
-684 DGTSLCY
+684 DGTSLCH
-691 EEVDSVG
+691 ESG
-698 SVTYRTQAL
+698 SPDRFVYRTQAL
-707 NGEFVEMPFNDSLEG
+707 NGEFVELPCSNFLVDY
-722 LISSLNKQ
+722 LNSQ
-730 YSLHSLTKDV
+730 GSLHSLTKDV

-750 DDNEKITKLGVI
+750 DDTEKITKLSVI
-762 ENPNDIDCNAI
+762 ENPNDEDCKFFPG
-773 SWAILDYDP
+773 AILDSNDS

-800 YIDIYSVEKNT
+800 KIDIYSVEKDT
-811 RNELKLSA
+811 RKGLKFSE
-819 KTTVNTGIPLENE
+819 KTTVNTGIPL
-832 NGKLFENPR
+832 LFENPR
-841 VMDFAVVPV
+841 VMDFAV

-865 IFDNMFTPEDFTQG
+865 IFDNMFTPEDFTEG
-879 STHKMYSLGSVSSFD
+879 SKHEMYSLGSVSSFD

-915 GNQDY
+915 GYLKYQ
-920 NYKDYDN
+920 N
-927 NTINYQINFIVSNS
+927 NNLSPAINYQINFIVSDS
-941 DFDEVSGI
+941 EKVGDI

-971 GVYSQDDGSGNKNLR
+971 GVYSYVDADKKRLR
-986 RKSHLVKYN
+986 RKSHLVKYD

-1018 IGDWEED
+1018 IGEWEED

>member
-21 VDNNDAAKFAL
+21 VDNNDAVKFAL
-32 FSRQNNTEKYSLKI
+32 FSRQNTTEKYSLKI

-82 NDESNKFSISQLQAK
+82 NDESNNFSIIQLRAK
-97 NGVLLVK
+97 NGVLLVE
-104 TGKTGNFKVEISG
+104 TEKTGNFKVEISG
-117 STKIDGT
+117 SIEIDGT
-124 TYNFYGLIPSVG
+124 KYNFYGLKPSVG
-136 LSNTPV
+136 LSDTPG

-168 DKYWKISNKEFSAG
+168 DEYWEISNKEFSEGG
-182 VVPDGLFKILLVSK
+182 VPGDLFKILLVSK
-196 TNNKTIIELTPEYD
+196 TNNETIELTPEYD
-210 SITNESGFFTGF
+210 SITDESGVFTGF
-222 AFNKNDI
+222 AFNMNDI

-247 AVDEVVF
+247 PVEEVVF

-268 HAELLACYS
+268 RAELLACYS

-298 GLDPQTKGYAWGII
+298 GLYPQTKGYAWGII
-312 KNIFEYTEKDAG
+312 KNIFEYTEKEAG

-331 DFVIDAVEY
+331 AFVIDAVEY
-340 KALKDIDPKKSVEVN
+340 KALKGISSKNGVVN
-355 ILYSNGKCTIKYN
+355 ILYSNGKCTIEYN
-368 NDTDYKLSVERCFA
+368 NGTGYKLSVERCFA
-382 VSAKYFIGTEE
+382 VSAKDFVGTEA
-393 EPFPVLEIDEHSTKN
+393 EPFPVLEIDEHNTKN
-408 LYTSITYENFVA
+408 LYTSVTYENFVA
-420 VVLKS
+420 VVLKV

-430 IYPPSTKINYY
+430 INPRNTKINYY

-454 FVYNSDPEFTS
+454 FVYYSSDPEMIA
-465 FERNYESTFVYIKRN
+465 FEQNYEDAFVYIKRN
-480 GEYQYAPSYKLH
+480 GEYQYAPSYRLR
-492 LFTEADLPDGYK
+492 LFTDDDPMPEEGYN
-504 KLYGTDPVA
+504 KLDVTDPD

-536 YFIGSDSKTEG
+536 YFIGSNSKTEG
-547 DYIIYAPENT
+547 DYIIYAPKHK
-557 FWVYADSNC
+557 FQVYADSNC
-566 ENPLNDDK
+566 ENPVNDDK
-574 LTYTWYLNGKDVSAI
+574 LTYTWYLNGKDVSSI
-589 TGKNS
+589 TGNNS
-594 IVVLSEEY
+594 FVVLSEEY
-602 DNLNLYGENNIECII
+602 DDLNLYGENNIECII
-617 TDGSIKKTADKTF
+617 TDGSIMKTADKTF
-630 MFSMPVE
+630 KFSMPVE
-637 QRAALYYAKDSQ
+637 QRVALYHAKDSN
-649 DYSILKYYNTVSG
+649 YSILKYYNTVSG

-668 IKIKDVKDYY
+668 IKITDYY
-678 TTWFFM
+678 KAWFFM
-684 DGTSLCY
+684 DGTSLCH
-691 EEVDSVG
+691 ESGEVDRFV
-698 SVTYRTQAL
+698 YRTQAL
-707 NGEFVEMPFNDSLEG
+707 NGEFVEMPCSNSFVECL
-722 LISSLNKQ
+722 SSQ
-730 YSLHSLTKDV
+730 GSLHSLTKDV
-740 ATGKIWLYYS
+740 ATGKIWLYYY
-750 DDNEKITKLGVI
+750 DDNEKVTKLSVI
-762 ENPNDIDCNAI
+762 ENPNDEDCKFLPG
-773 SWAILDYDP
+773 AILDSNDS

-800 YIDIYSVEKNT
+800 KIDIYSVEKDT
-811 RNELKLSA
+811 RKGLKFSE
-819 KTTVNTGIPLENE
+819 KTTVNTGIPL
-832 NGKLFENPR
+832 LFENPR

-865 IFDNMFTPEDFTQG
+865 IFDNMFTPEDFTEG
-879 STHKMYSLGSVSSFD
+879 TTHKMYSLGSVSSFD

-915 GNQDY
+915 DNQNY

-927 NTINYQINFIVSNS
+927 NSINYQINFIVSDS
-941 DFDEVSGI
+941 EKVGDI

-958 LAIKEEEVILSDV
+958 LAIKEDEVILSDV
-971 GVYSQDDGSGNKNLR
+971 GVYSYVDADKKRLR
-986 RKSHLVKYN
+986 RKSHLVKYDFN
-995 FKTLYDLDSDVN
+995 KLYDLDSDVN
-1007 ISFDINNISGT
+1007 ISFDINNISGS
-1018 IGDWEED
+1018 IGEWEED

>member
-82 NDESNKFSISQLQAK
+82 EDESNKFSISQLQAK
-97 NGVLLVK
+97 NGVLLVE
-104 TGKTGNFKVEISG
+104 TEKTGNFKVEISG
-117 STKIDGT
+117 STEIDGT

-136 LSNTPV
+136 LSDTPG

-153 AKAGGKGNFSGKVTL
+153 AKAGGTGNFSGKVTL
-168 DKYWKISNKEFSAG
+168 DEYWEISNKEFSAG
-182 VVPDGLFKILLVSK
+182 GVPGDLFKILLVSK
-196 TNNKTIIELTPEYD
+196 TNNETIELTPEYD
-210 SITNESGFFTGF
+210 SITDQSGFFTGF
-222 AFNKNDI
+222 VFNKNDI

-247 AVDEVVF
+247 SVDEVVF

-268 HAELLACYS
+268 HAELSACYS

-298 GLDPQTKGYAWGII
+298 GLYPQTKGYAWGII
-312 KNIFEYTEKDAG
+312 KNIFENTEKEAG

-340 KALKDIDPKKSVEVN
+340 KALKGISSKNGVVN
-355 ILYSNGKCTIKYN
+355 ILYSNGKCTIKYIN
-368 NDTDYKLSVERCFA
+368 GSGYYLSVERCFA
-382 VSAKYFIGTEE
+382 VSAKDFVGTEE
-393 EPFPVLEIDEHSTKN
+393 EPFPVLEIDEHNTKN

-420 VVLKS
+420 VVLKV
-425 TDFAG
+425 TDFDE
-430 IYPPSTKINYY
+430 IYPQNTKINYY

-454 FVYNSDPEFTS
+454 FVYNSDSESTP
-465 FERNYESTFVYIKRN
+465 FEQNYDSTFVYIKRN
-480 GEYQYAPSYKLH
+480 GEYQYAPSYKLR
-492 LFTEADLPDGYK
+492 LFTDDNPMPDGYN
-504 KLYGTDPVA
+504 KLYGTDPDA

-547 DYIIYAPENT
+547 DYIIYAPENK
-557 FWVYADSNC
+557 FQVYADSNC
-566 ENPLNDDK
+566 ENPVNDDK

-589 TGKNS
+589 TGNNS
-594 IVVLSEEY
+594 FVVLSEEY
-602 DNLNLYGENNIECII
+602 DDLNLYGENNIECII
-617 TDGSIKKTADKTF
+617 TDGSIMKTADKTF
-630 MFSMPVE
+630 KFSMPVE
-637 QRAALYYAKDSQ
+637 QRAALYHAKDSN
-649 DYSILKYYNTVSG
+649 YSILKYYNTVSG

-668 IKIKDVKDYY
+668 IKITDYY
-678 TTWFFM
+678 KAWFFM
-684 DGTSLCY
+684 DGTSLCH
-691 EEVDSVG
+691 ESGEVDSFA
-698 SVTYRTQAL
+698 YRTQAL
-707 NGEFVEMPFNDSLEG
+707 NGEFVELPCCNFLVDY
-722 LISSLNKQ
+722 LNSQ
-730 YSLHSLTKDV
+730 GSLHSLTKDV

-750 DDNEKITKLGVI
+750 DDTEKITRLSVI
-762 ENPNDIDCNAI
+762 ENPNDEDCKFFPG
-773 SWAILDYDP
+773 AILDSNDS

-800 YIDIYSVEKNT
+800 KIDIYSVEKDT
-811 RNELKLSA
+811 RKGLKFSE
-819 KTTVNTGIPLENE
+819 KTTVNTGIPL
-832 NGKLFENPR
+832 LFENPR
-841 VMDFAVVPV
+841 VMDFAV

-865 IFDNMFTPEDFTQG
+865 IFDNMFAPEDFTKD
-879 STHKMYSLGSVSSFD
+879 SKHEMYSLGSVSSFD

-915 GNQDY
+915 GYLKYQ
-920 NYKDYDN
+920 N
-927 NTINYQINFIVSNS
+927 NNLSPAINYQINFIVSDSENV
-941 DFDEVSGI
+941 DGI

-971 GVYSQDDGSGNKNLR
+971 GVYSYVDDSSKKRLR
-986 RKSHLVKYN
+986 RKSHLVKYD
-995 FKTLYDLDSDVN
+995 FKTLCDLESDVN
-1007 ISFDINNISGT
+1007 ISFDINNSSSGT
-1018 IGDWEED
+1018 IGEWEED

>member
-67 AVSKVEKWDLVFTDI
+67 AVSKVEKWDLVFTD
-82 NDESNKFSISQLQAK
+82 NEDESNKFSIIQLQAQ

-117 STKIDGT
+117 STEIDGT

-136 LSNTPV
+136 LSNTPG

-153 AKAGGKGNFSGKVTL
+153 AKAGGTGNFSGKVTL
-168 DKYWKISNKEFSAG
+168 DEYWKISNKEFSEG
-182 VVPDGLFKILLVSK
+182 GVPDGLFKISLVSK
-196 TNNKTIIELTPEYD
+196 TNNEKKFELTPEYD
-210 SITNESGFFTGF
+210 SITDQSGFFTGF
-222 AFNKNDI
+222 AFNMNDI

-247 AVDEVVF
+247 SVEEVVF
-254 DKGNLVV
+254 DKGTLVV

-293 ESQGN
+293 DSQGN
-298 GLDPQTKGYAWGII
+298 GLYPQTKGYAWGII
-312 KNIFEYTEKDAG
+312 KNIFEYTEKEAG

-340 KALKDIDPKKSVEVN
+340 KALNAIPSKNYVEVN
-355 ILYSNGKCTIKYN
+355 ILYSNGKCTIKYY
-368 NDTDYKLSVERCFA
+368 NDTGYKLSVERCFA
-382 VSAKYFIGTEE
+382 VSAKNFVGTEA
-393 EPFPVLEIDEHSTKN
+393 EPFPVLEIDEHNTKN

-420 VVLKS
+420 VVLKV

-430 IYPPSTKINYY
+430 INPRNTKINYY

-454 FVYNSDPEFTS
+454 FVYNSDS
-465 FERNYESTFVYIKRN
+465 ESTPFEQNYDLTSVYIKRN
-480 GEYQYAPSYKLH
+480 GEYQYAPSYKLR
-492 LFTEADLPDGYK
+492 LFTDDNPMPDGYN
-504 KLYGTDPVA
+504 KLDVTDPD

-557 FWVYADSNC
+557 FQVYTDSNC
-566 ENPLNDDK
+566 ENPVNDDK

-589 TGKNS
+589 TGNNS
-594 IVVLSEEY
+594 FVVLSEEY

-617 TDGSIKKTADKTF
+617 TDGSIMKTADKTF
-630 MFSMPVE
+630 KFSMPVE
-637 QRAALYYAKDSQ
+637 QRAALYHAKAEGYSRNE
-649 DYSILKYYNTVSG
+649 SILKYYNTVSG

-668 IKIKDVKDYY
+668 IKITDYY
-678 TTWFFM
+678 KAWFFM
-684 DGTSLCY
+684 DGTSLCH
-691 EEVDSVG
+691 ESGEVDSFA
-698 SVTYRTQAL
+698 YRTQAL
-707 NGEFVEMPFNDSLEG
+707 NGEFVELPCCNFLVDY
-722 LISSLNKQ
+722 LNSQ
-730 YSLHSLTKDV
+730 GSLHSLTKDV

-750 DDNEKITKLGVI
+750 DDTEKITKLSVI
-762 ENPNDIDCNAI
+762 ENPNDEDCKFFPG
-773 SWAILDYDP
+773 AILDSNDS

-800 YIDIYSVEKNT
+800 KIDIYSVEKDT
-811 RNELKLSA
+811 RKGLKFSE
-819 KTTVNTGIPLENE
+819 KTTVNTGIPL
-832 NGKLFENPR
+832 LFENPR
-841 VMDFAVVPV
+841 VMDFAV

-865 IFDNMFTPEDFTQG
+865 IFDNMFTPEDFTEG
-879 STHKMYSLGSVSSFD
+879 IKHEMYSLGSVSSFD

-915 GNQDY
+915 GYIDY
-920 NYKDYDN
+920 QN
-927 NTINYQINFIVSNS
+927 NNLSPAINYQINFIVSNS
-941 DFDEVSGI
+941 ENVDGI

-971 GVYSQDDGSGNKNLR
+971 GVYSYDDSGKKRLR
-986 RKSHLVKYN
+986 RKSHLVKYD
-995 FKTLYDLDSDVN
+995 FKTLCDLDSDVN
-1007 ISFDINNISGT
+1007 ISFDINNISGS

>member
-52 SRTITPFD
+52 SRTITPFG

-104 TGKTGNFKVEISG
+104 TGKTGDFKVEISG
-117 STKIDGT
+117 STEIDGT

-136 LSNTPV
+136 LSNTLG

-153 AKAGGKGNFSGKVTL
+153 AKAGGTGNFRGKVTL
-168 DKYWKISNKEFSAG
+168 DEYWEISNKEFPAG
-182 VVPDGLFKILLVSK
+182 GVPGDLFKILLVSR
-196 TNNKTIIELTPEYD
+196 TNNETIIELTPEYD
-210 SITNESGFFTGF
+210 SITDQSGFFTGF

-247 AVDEVVF
+247 PVEEVVF

-268 HAELLACYS
+268 RAELLACYS

-298 GLDPQTKGYAWGII
+298 GLYPQTKGYAWGII
-312 KNIFEYTEKDAG
+312 KNIFEYTEKEAG

-340 KALKDIDPKKSVEVN
+340 KALKGISSKNGVVN

-368 NDTDYKLSVERCFA
+368 NDTDYSLHVERCFA
-382 VSAKYFIGTEE
+382 VSARDFVGTEA
-393 EPFPVLEIDEHSTKN
+393 EPFPVLEIDEHNTKN

-425 TDFAG
+425 TDFAA
-430 IYPPSTKINYY
+430 ISPRDTKINYY

-454 FVYNSDPEFTS
+454 FVYYDTTEATS
-465 FERNYESTFVYIKRN
+465 FEQNYDLTSVYIKRN
-480 GEYQYAPSYKLH
+480 GEYQYAPSYKLR
-492 LFTEADLPDGYK
+492 LFTDADLPAGYN
-504 KLYGTDPVA
+504 KLYGTDPDA
-513 AANYKQFYLSV
+513 AANYRQFYLSV

-536 YFIGSDSKTEG
+536 YFIGSKSKTEG
-547 DYIIYAPENT
+547 DYIIYAPENK
-557 FWVYADSNC
+557 FQVYADSNC
-566 ENPLNDDK
+566 ENPVNDDK
-574 LTYTWYLNGKDVSAI
+574 LTYTWYLNGKDVSAK
-589 TGKNS
+589 TGNNS
-594 IVVLSEEY
+594 IVGLSEEY

-617 TDGSIKKTADKTF
+617 TDGSIMKTADKTF
-630 MFSMPVE
+630 KFSMPVD
-637 QRAALYYAKDSQ
+637 QRAALYHAKDSN
-649 DYSILKYYNTVSG
+649 YSILKYYNTVSG

-668 IKIKDVKDYY
+668 IKITDYY
-678 TTWFFM
+678 KAWFFM
-684 DGTSLCY
+684 DGTSLCH
-691 EEVDSVG
+691 ESG
-698 SVTYRTQAL
+698 SPDRFVYRTQAL
-707 NGEFVEMPFNDSLEG
+707 NGEFVEMPCSNSFVECLSSQG
-722 LISSLNKQ
+722 SLN
-730 YSLHSLTKDV
+730 SLTKDV
-740 ATGKIWLYYS
+740 ATGKIWLYYY
-750 DDNEKITKLGVI
+750 DDNEKVTKLSVI
-762 ENPNDIDCNAI
+762 ENPNDEDCKFLPG
-773 SWAILDYDP
+773 AILDSNDS

-800 YIDIYSVEKNT
+800 EIDIYSVEKDT
-811 RNELKLSA
+811 RKGLKFSE
-819 KTTVNTGIPLENE
+819 KTTVNTGIPL
-832 NGKLFENPR
+832 LFETPK
-841 VMDFAVVPV
+841 VMDFAVVP
-850 VPYNGGVRAVVCISQ
+850 YKGGVRAVVCISQ
-865 IFDNMFTPEDFTQG
+865 IFDNKFTPEDFTEG
-879 STHKMYSLGSVSSFD
+879 IKHEMYSLGSVSSFD

-901 SNLKSNLGYNKSET
+901 SNLKSNLGYKRNET
-915 GNQDY
+915 GYIDY
-920 NYKDYDN
+920 QN
-927 NTINYQINFIVSNS
+927 NNLPTAINYQINFIVSDS
-941 DFDEVSGI
+941 EKVGDI

-958 LAIKEEEVILSDV
+958 LAIKEDEVILSDV
-971 GVYSQDDGSGNKNLR
+971 GVYSYDDSGKKRLR
-986 RKSHLVKYN
+986 RKSHLVRYDFNK
-995 FKTLYDLDSDVN
+995 LYDLESDVN
-1007 ISFDINNISGT
+1007 ISFDIKNSSDSLGEWHTDI
-1018 IGDWEED
+1018 WE
-1025 IRN
+1025 

>member
-21 VDNNDAAKFAL
+21 VDNNDAVKFAL
-32 FSRQNNTEKYSLKI
+32 FSRQNTTEKYSLKI

-67 AVSKVEKWDLVFTDI
+67 AVSKVEKWDLVFTD
-82 NDESNKFSISQLQAK
+82 NEDESNKFSIIQLQAK

-117 STKIDGT
+117 SIEIDGT
-124 TYNFYGLIPSVG
+124 KYNFYGLKPSVG
-136 LSNTPV
+136 LSDTPG

-168 DKYWKISNKEFSAG
+168 DEYWKISNKEFSAG
-182 VVPDGLFKILLVSK
+182 GVPDGLFTISLVSK
-196 TNNKTIIELTPEYD
+196 TNNETIELTPEYD
-210 SITNESGFFTGF
+210 SITDESGVFTGF

-247 AVDEVVF
+247 PVEEIVF
-254 DKGNLVV
+254 DKGTLVV

-268 HAELLACYS
+268 RAELLACYS
-277 QPVTQIVDTYY
+277 QPVTQIVDKYY

-293 ESQGN
+293 DSQGN
-298 GLDPQTKGYAWGII
+298 GLYPQTKGYAWGII
-312 KNIFEYTEKDAG
+312 KNIFKYTEKEAG

-331 DFVIDAVEY
+331 AFVIDAVEY
-340 KALKDIDPKKSVEVN
+340 KALKAIPSKNYVEVN

-368 NDTDYKLSVERCFA
+368 NDTGYNLYVERCFA
-382 VSAKYFIGTEE
+382 VSAKDFVVTEA
-393 EPFPVLEIDEHSTKN
+393 EPFPVLEIDEHNTKN
-408 LYTSITYENFVA
+408 LYTSVTYENFVA
-420 VVLKS
+420 VVLKL
-425 TDFAG
+425 TDFDE
-430 IYPPSTKINYY
+430 IYPQSTKINYY

-465 FERNYESTFVYIKRN
+465 FEQNYDSTFVYIKRN
-480 GEYQYAPSYKLH
+480 GEYQYAPSYKLR
-492 LFTEADLPDGYK
+492 LFTDDDPMPEEGYN
-504 KLYGTDPVA
+504 KLDVTDPD

-536 YFIGSDSKTEG
+536 YFIGSNSKTEG
-547 DYIIYAPENT
+547 DYIIYAPKNK
-557 FWVYADSNC
+557 FQVYADSNC
-566 ENPLNDDK
+566 ENPVNDDE
-574 LTYTWYLNGKDVSAI
+574 LTYTWYLNGKDVSDK
-589 TGKNS
+589 TGNNS
-594 IVVLSEEY
+594 FVVLSEEY

-617 TDGSIKKTADKTF
+617 TDGSIMKTADKTF
-630 MFSMPVE
+630 KFSMPVE
-637 QRAALYYAKDSQ
+637 QRAALYHAKAEGYSRNE
-649 DYSILKYYNTVSG
+649 SILKYYNTVSG

-668 IKIKDVKDYY
+668 IKITDYY
-678 TTWFFM
+678 KAWFFM
-684 DGTSLCY
+684 DGTSLCH
-691 EEVDSVG
+691 EKGDSE
-698 SVTYRTQAL
+698 SSFAYRTQAL
-707 NGEFVEMPFNDSLEG
+707 NGEFVELPCSNFLVDY
-722 LISSLNKQ
+722 LNSQ
-730 YSLHSLTKDV
+730 GSLHSLTKDV

-750 DDNEKITKLGVI
+750 DDTEKITKLSVI
-762 ENPNDIDCNAI
+762 ENPNDEDCKFFPG
-773 SWAILDYDP
+773 AILDSNDS

-800 YIDIYSVEKNT
+800 KIDIYSVEKDT
-811 RNELKLSA
+811 RKGLKFSE
-819 KTTVNTGIPLENE
+819 KTTVNTGIPL
-832 NGKLFENPR
+832 LFENPR
-841 VMDFAVVPV
+841 VMDFAV

-865 IFDNMFTPEDFTQG
+865 IFDNMFAPKDFAEGT
-879 STHKMYSLGSVSSFD
+879 THEMYSLGSVSSFD
-894 LDESGNI
+894 LEESGNI

-915 GNQDY
+915 DY
-920 NYKDYDN
+920 IDYQN
-927 NTINYQINFIVSNS
+927 NNSEPPINYQINFIVSNS
-941 DFDEVSGI
+941 ENVDGI

-958 LAIKEEEVILSDV
+958 LAIKKEEVILSDV
-971 GVYSQDDGSGNKNLR
+971 GVYSYVDDLSKKRLR
-986 RKSHLVKYN
+986 RKSHLVRYDFNK
-995 FKTLYDLDSDVN
+995 LCDLDSDVN
-1007 ISFDINNISGT
+1007 ISFDINNISGS

>member
-46 NLFAEQ
+46 NIFAEQ

-67 AVSKVEKWDLVFTDI
+67 AVSKVEKWDLVFTDRE
-82 NDESNKFSISQLQAK
+82 DESNKFSIIQLQAK
-97 NGVLLVK
+97 NGVLLVE
-104 TGKTGNFKVEISG
+104 TEKTGNFKVEISG
-117 STKIDGT
+117 STEIDGT

-136 LSNTPV
+136 LSNTPG

-168 DKYWKISNKEFSAG
+168 DKYWKISNKEFPAG
-182 VVPDGLFKILLVSK
+182 GVPDGLFKISLVSK
-196 TNNKTIIELTPEYD
+196 TNNETIELTPEYD
-210 SITNESGFFTGF
+210 SITDQSGFFTGF

-247 AVDEVVF
+247 PVDEIVF

-277 QPVTQIVDTYY
+277 QPVTQIVDKYY

-293 ESQGN
+293 DSQGN
-298 GLDPQTKGYAWGII
+298 GLYPQTKGYAWGII
-312 KNIFEYTEKDAG
+312 KNIFEYTEKEAG

-340 KALKDIDPKKSVEVN
+340 KALKAIPSKNSEVN

-368 NDTDYKLSVERCFA
+368 NDTGYNLYVERCFA
-382 VSAKYFIGTEE
+382 VSAKDFVGTEA
-393 EPFPVLEIDEHSTKN
+393 EPFPVLEIDEHNTKN
-408 LYTSITYENFVA
+408 LYTSVTYENFVA
-420 VVLKS
+420 VVLKL
-425 TDFAG
+425 TDFDE
-430 IYPPSTKINYY
+430 IYSQNTKINYY

-454 FVYNSDPEFTS
+454 FVYNSDLESTS
-465 FERNYESTFVYIKRN
+465 FEQNYDSTFVYIKRN
-480 GEYQYAPSYKLH
+480 GEYQYAPSYKLR
-492 LFTEADLPDGYK
+492 LFTDDNPMPDGYN
-504 KLYGTDPVA
+504 KLYGTDPD

-547 DYIIYAPENT
+547 DYIIYAPKNK
-557 FWVYADSNC
+557 FQIYADSNC
-566 ENPLNDDK
+566 KNPVNDDK
-574 LTYTWYLNGKDVSAI
+574 LTYTWYLNGKDVSDK
-589 TGKNS
+589 TENKS
-594 IVVLSEEY
+594 SVVLSEVY

-617 TDGSIKKTADKTF
+617 TDGSIMKTAGKTF
-630 MFSMPVE
+630 KFSMPVD
-637 QRAALYYAKDSQ
+637 QRAALYHAKDSQ

-668 IKIKDVKDYY
+668 IKIKDYY

-684 DGTSLCY
+684 DGTSLFY

-698 SVTYRTQAL
+698 RVTYRTQAL

-730 YSLHSLTKDV
+730 YSLNSLTKDV
-740 ATGKIWLYYS
+740 ATGKIWLYHS
-750 DDNEKITKLGVI
+750 DDTEKKTRLSVI
-762 ENPNDIDCNAI
+762 ENPNDEDCKVI
-773 SWAILDYDP
+773 SYAMLDIYDP

-800 YIDIYSVEKNT
+800 EIDIYSAEKNT
-811 RNELKLSA
+811 RNGLKLSE
-819 KTTVNTGIPLENE
+819 KTPINTGIPL
-832 NGKLFENPR
+832 LFENPR

-865 IFDNMFTPEDFTQG
+865 IFDNMFTPEDFIEG
-879 STHKMYSLGSVSSFD
+879 SKHEMYSLGSVSSFD

-915 GNQDY
+915 DY
-920 NYKDYDN
+920 IDYQN
-927 NTINYQINFIVSNS
+927 NNSEPPINYQINFIVSNS
-941 DFDEVSGI
+941 ENVDGI

-958 LAIKEEEVILSDV
+958 LAIKEDEVILSDV
-971 GVYSQDDGSGNKNLR
+971 GVYSYVDADKKRLR

-995 FKTLYDLDSDVN
+995 FNTLYDLDSDVN
-1007 ISFDINNISGT
+1007 ISFDINNMSGS
-1018 IGDWEED
+1018 IGEWEED

>member
-67 AVSKVEKWDLVFTDI
+67 AVSKVEKWDLVSTDI
-82 NDESNKFSISQLQAK
+82 NDESNNFSISQLQAQ

-104 TGKTGNFKVEISG
+104 TGKTGDFKVEISG
-117 STKIDGT
+117 STEIDGT

-136 LSNTPV
+136 LSDTPG

-168 DKYWKISNKEFSAG
+168 DGYWEISNKEFSADG
-182 VVPDGLFKILLVSK
+182 VPDGLFKILLVSR
-196 TNNKTIIELTPEYD
+196 TNNETIIELTPEYD
-210 SITNESGFFTGF
+210 SITYESGFFTGF
-222 AFNKNDI
+222 AFNKNGI

-247 AVDEVVF
+247 PVDEVVF

-268 HAELLACYS
+268 HAELSACYS

-298 GLDPQTKGYAWGII
+298 GLYPQTKGYVWGII

-324 TYTVYCD
+324 IYTVYCD
-331 DFVIDAVEY
+331 AFVIDAVEY
-340 KALKDIDPKKSVEVN
+340 KALKDIPSKNNVEVN

-368 NDTDYKLSVERCFA
+368 NDTGYNLYVERCFA
-382 VSAKYFIGTEE
+382 VSAKDFVVTEA
-393 EPFPVLEIDEHSTKN
+393 EPFPVLEIDEHNTKN

-420 VVLKS
+420 VVLKL
-425 TDFAG
+425 TDFDE
-430 IYPPSTKINYY
+430 IYPQSTKINYY

-454 FVYNSDPEFTS
+454 FVYNSDS
-465 FERNYESTFVYIKRN
+465 ESTPFEQKYDLTSVYIKRN

-492 LFTEADLPDGYK
+492 LFTDVDPMPDGYN
-504 KLYGTDPVA
+504 KLDVTDPD

-566 ENPLNDDK
+566 ENPVNDDK

-589 TGKNS
+589 TGNNS

-617 TDGSIKKTADKTF
+617 TDGSIMKTAGKTF
-630 MFSMPVE
+630 KFSMPVD
-637 QRAALYYAKDSQ
+637 QRAALYHAKDS

-668 IKIKDVKDYY
+668 IKITDYY
-678 TTWFFM
+678 KAWFFM
-684 DGTSLCY
+684 DGTSLCH
-691 EEVDSVG
+691 EKGDSE
-698 SVTYRTQAL
+698 SSFAYRTQAL
-707 NGEFVEMPFNDSLEG
+707 NGEFVELPCSNFLVDY
-722 LISSLNKQ
+722 LNSQ
-730 YSLHSLTKDV
+730 GSLHSLTKDV
-740 ATGKIWLYYS
+740 ATGKIWLYYY
-750 DDNEKITKLGVI
+750 DDNEKVTKLSVI
-762 ENPNDIDCNAI
+762 ENPNDEDCKFFPG
-773 SWAILDYDP
+773 AILDSNDS

-800 YIDIYSVEKNT
+800 KIDIYSVEKDT
-811 RNELKLSA
+811 RKGLKFSE
-819 KTTVNTGIPLENE
+819 KTTVNTGIPL
-832 NGKLFENPR
+832 LFENPR

-865 IFDNMFTPEDFTQG
+865 IFDNKFTPEDFTQG

-927 NTINYQINFIVSNS
+927 NSINYQINFIVSDSEKVN
-941 DFDEVSGI
+941 GI

-958 LAIKEEEVILSDV
+958 LAIKEDEVILSDV
-971 GVYSQDDGSGNKNLR
+971 GVYSYVDADKKRLG
-986 RKSHLVKYN
+986 RKSHLVRYD

-1007 ISFDINNISGT
+1007 ISFDINNMSGS
-1018 IGDWEED
+1018 IGEWEED

>member
-60 SDEAYVN
+60 SEEAYVD

-82 NDESNKFSISQLQAK
+82 NDESNNFSISQLQAQ

-117 STKIDGT
+117 FIEIDGT

-136 LSNTPV
+136 LSNTPG

-168 DKYWKISNKEFSAG
+168 DGYWEISNKEFSAG
-182 VVPDGLFKILLVSK
+182 GVPDGLFKILLVSR
-196 TNNKTIIELTPEYD
+196 TNNETIIELTPEYD
-210 SITNESGFFTGF
+210 SITDESGVFTGF
-222 AFNKNDI
+222 AFNKNNI

-247 AVDEVVF
+247 SVEEVVF
-254 DKGNLVV
+254 DKGTLVV

-268 HAELLACYS
+268 RAELLACYS

-298 GLDPQTKGYAWGII
+298 GLYPQTKGYAWGII
-312 KNIFEYTEKDAG
+312 KNIFEYTEKEAG

-340 KALKDIDPKKSVEVN
+340 KALKGISSKNGVVN
-355 ILYSNGKCTIKYN
+355 ILYSNGKCTIEYN

-382 VSAKYFIGTEE
+382 VSAKDFVGTEA
-393 EPFPVLEIDEHSTKN
+393 EPFPVLEIDEHNTKN
-408 LYTSITYENFVA
+408 LYTSVTYENFVA
-420 VVLKS
+420 VVLKV
-425 TDFAG
+425 TDFDE
-430 IYPPSTKINYY
+430 IYPQSTKINYY

-465 FERNYESTFVYIKRN
+465 FEQNYDSTFVYIKRN
-480 GEYQYAPSYKLH
+480 GEYQYAPSYKLR
-492 LFTEADLPDGYK
+492 LFTDDNPMPDGYN
-504 KLYGTDPVA
+504 KLYGTDPDA

-547 DYIIYAPENT
+547 DYIIYAPENK
-557 FWVYADSNC
+557 FQIYADSNC
-566 ENPLNDDK
+566 ENTVNDDK

-589 TGKNS
+589 TGNNS
-594 IVVLSEEY
+594 SVVLSEEY
-602 DNLNLYGENNIECII
+602 DDLNLYGENNIECII
-617 TDGSIKKTADKTF
+617 TDGSIMKTADKTF
-630 MFSMPVE
+630 KFSMPVE
-637 QRAALYYAKDSQ
+637 QRAALYHAKDSN
-649 DYSILKYYNTVSG
+649 YSILKYYNTVSG

-668 IKIKDVKDYY
+668 IKITDYY
-678 TTWFFM
+678 KAWFFM
-684 DGTSLCY
+684 DGTSLCH
-691 EEVDSVG
+691 ESGEVDSFV
-698 SVTYRTQAL
+698 YRTQAL
-707 NGEFVEMPFNDSLEG
+707 NGEFVEMPFSNFFVDY
-722 LISSLNKQ
+722 LNSQ
-730 YSLHSLTKDV
+730 GSLHSLTKDV

-750 DDNEKITKLGVI
+750 DDTEKITKLSVI
-762 ENPNDIDCNAI
+762 ENPNDEDCKFFPG
-773 SWAILDYDP
+773 AILDSNDS

-800 YIDIYSVEKNT
+800 KIDIYSVEKDT

-819 KTTVNTGIPLENE
+819 KPPVNTGIPLENE
-832 NGKLFENPR
+832 NGKLFETPR
-841 VMDFAVVPV
+841 VMDFAV

-920 NYKDYDN
+920 NYKDYN
-927 NTINYQINFIVSNS
+927 NNSINYKINFIVSNS

-971 GVYSQDDGSGNKNLR
+971 GVYSYVDADKKRLR
-986 RKSHLVKYN
+986 RKSHLVKYDFN
-995 FKTLYDLDSDVN
+995 KLYDLESDVN
-1007 ISFDINNISGT
+1007 ISFDIKNSSESLGEWHTDI
-1018 IGDWEED
+1018 WE
-1025 IRN
+1025 

>member
-67 AVSKVEKWDLVFTDI
+67 AVSKVEKWDLVFTD
-82 NDESNKFSISQLQAK
+82 NEDESNKFSIIQLQAK

-117 STKIDGT
+117 STEIDGT

-136 LSNTPV
+136 LSDTPG

-153 AKAGGKGNFSGKVTL
+153 AKAGGTGNFSGKVTL
-168 DKYWKISNKEFSAG
+168 DKYWKISNKEFSADG
-182 VVPDGLFKILLVSK
+182 VPDGLFTILLVSK
-196 TNNKTIIELTPEYD
+196 TNNETIELTPEYD
-210 SITNESGFFTGF
+210 SITDQSGVFTGF
-222 AFNKNDI
+222 AFNKNGI

-234 QLKVSFSGYNGKK
+234 QLKVSFSEYNGKK
-247 AVDEVVF
+247 AVEEVVF

-268 HAELLACYS
+268 HAELSACYS

-293 ESQGN
+293 DSQGN
-298 GLDPQTKGYAWGII
+298 GLYPQTKGYAWGII

-324 TYTVYCD
+324 IYTVYCD
-331 DFVIDAVEY
+331 AFVIDAVEY
-340 KALKDIDPKKSVEVN
+340 KALKGISSKNGVEVN

-368 NDTDYKLSVERCFA
+368 NDTGYSLSVERCFA
-382 VSAKYFIGTEE
+382 VSAKDFVGTEA
-393 EPFPVLEIDEHSTKN
+393 EPFPVLEIDEHNTKN
-408 LYTSITYENFVA
+408 LYTSVTYENFVA

-425 TDFAG
+425 TNFAA
-430 IYPPSTKINYY
+430 ISPRDTKINYY

-454 FVYNSDPEFTS
+454 FVYNSDS
-465 FERNYESTFVYIKRN
+465 ESTLFEQNYDLTSVYIKRN

-492 LFTEADLPDGYK
+492 LFTDADLPAGYN
-504 KLYGTDPVA
+504 KLYGTDPDA

-547 DYIIYAPENT
+547 DYIIYAPENK
-557 FWVYADSNC
+557 FQIYADSNC
-566 ENPLNDDK
+566 ENPVNDDK
-574 LTYTWYLNGKDVSAI
+574 LTYTWYLNGKDVSDK
-589 TGKNS
+589 TGNNS
-594 IVVLSEEY
+594 FVVLSEEY

-617 TDGSIKKTADKTF
+617 TDGSIMKTADKTF
-630 MFSMPVE
+630 KFSMPVE
-637 QRAALYYAKDSQ
+637 QRAALYHAKDSN
-649 DYSILKYYNTVSG
+649 YSILKYYNTVSG

-668 IKIKDVKDYY
+668 IKITDYY
-678 TTWFFM
+678 KAWFFM
-684 DGTSLCY
+684 DGTSLCH
-691 EEVDSVG
+691 EKGEVDRFV
-698 SVTYRTQAL
+698 YRTQAL
-707 NGEFVEMPFNDSLEG
+707 NGEFVEMPCSNSFVECLSSQG
-722 LISSLNKQ
+722 SLN
-730 YSLHSLTKDV
+730 SLTKDV
-740 ATGKIWLYYS
+740 ATGKIWLYYY
-750 DDNEKITKLGVI
+750 DDNEKVTKLSVI
-762 ENPNDIDCNAI
+762 ENPNDEDCKFLPG
-773 SWAILDYDP
+773 AILDSNDS

-800 YIDIYSVEKNT
+800 KIDIYSVEKDT
-811 RNELKLSA
+811 RKGLKFSE
-819 KTTVNTGIPLENE
+819 KTTVNTGIPL
-832 NGKLFENPR
+832 LFENPR
-841 VMDFAVVPV
+841 VMDFAV

-879 STHKMYSLGSVSSFD
+879 SKHEMYSLGSVSSFD

-901 SNLKSNLGYNKSET
+901 SNLKSNLGYKRNET
-915 GNQDY
+915 GPIQY
-920 NYKDYDN
+920 QN
-927 NTINYQINFIVSNS
+927 NNLLTAINYQINFIVSDS
-941 DFDEVSGI
+941 EKVGDI

-958 LAIKEEEVILSDV
+958 LAIKKDEVILSDV
-971 GVYSQDDGSGNKNLR
+971 GVYSYDDSGKKRLR
-986 RKSHLVKYN
+986 RKSHLVKYD
-995 FKTLYDLDSDVN
+995 FKTLYDLASDVN
-1007 ISFDINNISGT
+1007 ISFDINNISGS
-1018 IGDWEED
+1018 IGEWEED

>member
-32 FSRQNNTEKYSLKI
+32 FSRQNNTEKDSLKI

-82 NDESNKFSISQLQAK
+82 EDESNNFSISQLQAK
-97 NGVLLVK
+97 NGVLLVE
-104 TGKTGNFKVEISG
+104 TEKTGNFKVEISG
-117 STKIDGT
+117 SIEIDGT
-124 TYNFYGLIPSVG
+124 KYNFYGLIPSVG
-136 LSNTPV
+136 LSDTPG

-153 AKAGGKGNFSGKVTL
+153 AKAGGTGNFSGKVTL
-168 DKYWKISNKEFSAG
+168 DEYWKISNKEFSAG
-182 VVPDGLFKILLVSK
+182 GVPDGLFTILLVSK
-196 TNNKTIIELTPEYD
+196 TNNEKKFELTPEYD
-210 SITNESGFFTGF
+210 SITDQSGFFTGF
-222 AFNKNDI
+222 VFNKNDI

-247 AVDEVVF
+247 SVEEVVF

-277 QPVTQIVDTYY
+277 QPVTQIVDKYY

-293 ESQGN
+293 DSQGN
-298 GLDPQTKGYAWGII
+298 GLYPQTKGYAWGII
-312 KNIFEYTEKDAG
+312 KNIFEYTEKEAG

-331 DFVIDAVEY
+331 AFVIDAVEY
-340 KALKDIDPKKSVEVN
+340 KALKGISSKNGVVN

-368 NDTDYKLSVERCFA
+368 NDTGYSLHVERCFA
-382 VSAKYFIGTEE
+382 VSAKDFVVTEA
-393 EPFPVLEIDEHSTKN
+393 EPFPVLEIDEHNTKN
-408 LYTSITYENFVA
+408 LYTSVTYENFVA
-420 VVLKS
+420 VVLKV

-430 IYPPSTKINYY
+430 IYPRDTKINYY

-454 FVYNSDPEFTS
+454 FVYNSSDPEMIA
-465 FERNYESTFVYIKRN
+465 FEQNYEDAFVYIKRN
-480 GEYQYAPSYKLH
+480 GEYQYAPSYRLR
-492 LFTEADLPDGYK
+492 LFTDDNPMPDGYN
-504 KLYGTDPVA
+504 KLDVTDPD

-557 FWVYADSNC
+557 FQVYADSNC
-566 ENPLNDDK
+566 ENPVNDDK

-589 TGKNS
+589 TGNNS
-594 IVVLSEEY
+594 FVVLSEEY

-617 TDGSIKKTADKTF
+617 TDGSIMKTADKTF
-630 MFSMPVE
+630 KFSMPVE
-637 QRAALYYAKDSQ
+637 QRAALYYAKDS

-668 IKIKDVKDYY
+668 KRITDYY
-678 TTWFFM
+678 KAWFFM
-684 DGTSLCY
+684 DGTSLCH
-691 EEVDSVG
+691 ESG
-698 SVTYRTQAL
+698 SPDRFVYRTQAL
-707 NGEFVEMPFNDSLEG
+707 NGEFVELPCSNFLVDY
-722 LISSLNKQ
+722 LNSQ
-730 YSLHSLTKDV
+730 GSLHSLTKDV

-750 DDNEKITKLGVI
+750 DDTEKITKLSVI
-762 ENPNDIDCNAI
+762 ENPNDEDCKFFPG
-773 SWAILDYDP
+773 AILDSNDS

-800 YIDIYSVEKNT
+800 KIDIYSVEKDT
-811 RNELKLSA
+811 RKGLKFSE
-819 KTTVNTGIPLENE
+819 KTTVNTGIPL
-832 NGKLFENPR
+832 LFENPR
-841 VMDFAVVPV
+841 VMDFAV

-865 IFDNMFTPEDFTQG
+865 IFDNMFTPEDFTEG

-915 GNQDY
+915 GYLKYQ
-920 NYKDYDN
+920 N
-927 NTINYQINFIVSNS
+927 NNLPTAINYEINFIVSDSENV
-941 DFDEVSGI
+941 DGI

-958 LAIKEEEVILSDV
+958 LAIKEDEVILSDV
-971 GVYSQDDGSGNKNLR
+971 GVYSDVDADKKRLR
-986 RKSHLVKYN
+986 RKSHLVRYDFNK
-995 FKTLYDLDSDVN
+995 LYDLDSDVN
-1007 ISFDINNISGT
+1007 ISFDIDNVSDS
-1018 IGDWEED
+1018 IGEWEED

>member
-82 NDESNKFSISQLQAK
+82 NDESNNFSVSQLQAQ

-117 STKIDGT
+117 STEIDGT

-136 LSNTPV
+136 LSDTPG

-153 AKAGGKGNFSGKVTL
+153 AKAGGTGNFSGKVTL
-168 DKYWKISNKEFSAG
+168 DEYWKISNKEFAAG
-182 VVPDGLFKILLVSK
+182 GVPGDLFKILLVSK
-196 TNNKTIIELTPEYD
+196 TNNEKKFELTPEYD
-210 SITNESGFFTGF
+210 SIADESGVFTGF
-222 AFNKNDI
+222 AFNKNGI

-247 AVDEVVF
+247 PVEEVVF

-298 GLDPQTKGYAWGII
+298 GLYPQTKGYVWGII
-312 KNIFEYTEKDAG
+312 KNIFEYTEKEAG

-340 KALKDIDPKKSVEVN
+340 KALKGISSKNGVVN
-355 ILYSNGKCTIKYN
+355 ILYSNGKCTIEYN

-382 VSAKYFIGTEE
+382 VSAKDFVGTEE
-393 EPFPVLEIDEHSTKN
+393 EPFPVLEIDEHNTKN
-408 LYTSITYENFVA
+408 LYTSVTYENFVA

-430 IYPPSTKINYY
+430 IYPGDTKINYY

-454 FVYNSDPEFTS
+454 FVYYSSDPEIIAFEQNCDLTS
-465 FERNYESTFVYIKRN
+465 VYIKRN
-480 GEYQYAPSYKLH
+480 GEYQYAPSYKLR
-492 LFTEADLPDGYK
+492 LFTDVNLPEGYN
-504 KLYGTDPVA
+504 KLYDTDPD

-536 YFIGSDSKTEG
+536 YFIGSNSKTEG
-547 DYIIYAPENT
+547 DYIIYAPKNK
-557 FWVYADSNC
+557 FQVYADSNC
-566 ENPLNDDK
+566 ENPVNDDE

-589 TGKNS
+589 TGNNS
-594 IVVLSEEY
+594 SVVLSEEY
-602 DNLNLYGENNIECII
+602 DDLNLYGENNIECII
-617 TDGSIKKTADKTF
+617 TDGSIMKTAGKTF
-630 MFSMPVE
+630 KFSMPVD

-684 DGTSLCY
+684 DGTSLFY

-730 YSLHSLTKDV
+730 YSLNSLTKDV
-740 ATGKIWLYYS
+740 ATGKIWLYLS
-750 DDNEKITKLGVI
+750 DDTEKITRLSVI
-762 ENPNDIDCNAI
+762 ENPNDEDCKVI
-773 SWAILDYDP
+773 SYAMLDIYDP

-800 YIDIYSVEKNT
+800 KIDIYSVEKDT
-811 RNELKLSA
+811 RKGLKFSE
-819 KTTVNTGIPLENE
+819 KTTVNTGIPL
-832 NGKLFENPR
+832 LFENPR
-841 VMDFAVVPV
+841 VMDFAV

-865 IFDNMFTPEDFTQG
+865 IFDNMFAPEDFTEG

-901 SNLKSNLGYNKSET
+901 SNLKSNLGYKRNET
-915 GNQDY
+915 GYIDY
-920 NYKDYDN
+920 QN
-927 NTINYQINFIVSNS
+927 NNPLTPINYQINFIVSDS
-941 DFDEVSGI
+941 EKVGDI

-971 GVYSQDDGSGNKNLR
+971 GVYSQVDGSGKKRLR
-986 RKSHLVKYN
+986 RKSHLVKYD
-995 FKTLYDLDSDVN
+995 FKTLYDLESDVN
-1007 ISFDINNISGT
+1007 ISFDINNISDS
-1018 IGDWEED
+1018 IGEWEED

>member
-82 NDESNKFSISQLQAK
+82 NDESNNFSVSQLQAQ

-104 TGKTGNFKVEISG
+104 TGKTGDFKVEISG
-117 STKIDGT
+117 STEIDGT
-124 TYNFYGLIPSVG
+124 KYNFYGLIPSVG
-136 LSNTPV
+136 LSNTPG

-153 AKAGGKGNFSGKVTL
+153 AKAGGTGNFSGKVTL
-168 DKYWKISNKEFSAG
+168 DEYWEISNKEFAAG
-182 VVPDGLFKILLVSK
+182 GVPDGLFKILLVSK
-196 TNNKTIIELTPEYD
+196 TNNETIELTPEYD
-210 SITNESGFFTGF
+210 SITDQSGFFTGF

-247 AVDEVVF
+247 SVEEVVF

-277 QPVTQIVDTYY
+277 QPVTQIVDKYY

-293 ESQGN
+293 DSQGN
-298 GLDPQTKGYAWGII
+298 GLYPQTKGYAWGII

-324 TYTVYCD
+324 IYTVYCD
-331 DFVIDAVEY
+331 AFVIDAVEY
-340 KALKDIDPKKSVEVN
+340 KALKGISSKNGVEVN

-368 NDTDYKLSVERCFA
+368 NDTGYSLSVERCFA
-382 VSAKYFIGTEE
+382 VSAKDFVGTEA

-420 VVLKS
+420 VVLKV

-430 IYPPSTKINYY
+430 IYPRDTKINYY

-454 FVYNSDPEFTS
+454 FVYYSSDPEMIA
-465 FERNYESTFVYIKRN
+465 FEQYYDDAFVYIKRN

-492 LFTEADLPDGYK
+492 LFTDVDLPEGYK
-504 KLYGTDPVA
+504 KLYETDPD

-547 DYIIYAPENT
+547 DYIIYAPKHK
-557 FWVYADSNC
+557 FQIYADSNC
-566 ENPLNDDK
+566 ENPVNDDK
-574 LTYTWYLNGKDVSAI
+574 LTYTWYLNGKDVSDK
-589 TGKNS
+589 TGNNS

-617 TDGSIKKTADKTF
+617 TDGCIKKTADKTF

-637 QRAALYYAKDSQ
+637 QRAALYHAKDS

-668 IKIKDVKDYY
+668 IKITDYY
-678 TTWFFM
+678 KAWFFM
-684 DGTSLCY
+684 DGTSLCH
-691 EEVDSVG
+691 EKGEVDRFV
-698 SVTYRTQAL
+698 YRTQAL
-707 NGEFVEMPFNDSLEG
+707 NGEFVEMPCSNSFVECLSSQG
-722 LISSLNKQ
+722 SLN
-730 YSLHSLTKDV
+730 SLTKDV
-740 ATGKIWLYYS
+740 ATGKIWLYYY
-750 DDNEKITKLGVI
+750 DDNEKVTKLSVI
-762 ENPNDIDCNAI
+762 ENPNDEDCKFLPG
-773 SWAILDYDP
+773 AILDSNDS

-800 YIDIYSVEKNT
+800 KIDIYSVEKDT
-811 RNELKLSA
+811 RKGLKFSE
-819 KTTVNTGIPLENE
+819 KTTVNTGIPL
-832 NGKLFENPR
+832 LFENPR
-841 VMDFAVVPV
+841 VMDFAV

-865 IFDNMFTPEDFTQG
+865 IFDNMFTPEDFTEG
-879 STHKMYSLGSVSSFD
+879 SKHEMYSLGSVSSFD

-915 GNQDY
+915 GYIDY
-920 NYKDYDN
+920 QN
-927 NTINYQINFIVSNS
+927 NNLSPPINYQINFIVSDSENV
-941 DFDEVSGI
+941 DDI

-958 LAIKEEEVILSDV
+958 LAIKIKEEEVILSDV
-971 GVYSQDDGSGNKNLR
+971 GVYSYVDADKKRLR
-986 RKSHLVKYN
+986 RKSHLVRYDFNK
-995 FKTLYDLDSDVN
+995 LYDLESDVN
-1007 ISFDINNISGT
+1007 ISFDINNISGS
-1018 IGDWEED
+1018 IGEWEKD

>member
-67 AVSKVEKWDLVFTDI
+67 AVSNVEKWDLVFTD
-82 NDESNKFSISQLQAK
+82 NEDESNNFSISQLQAQ
-97 NGVLLVK
+97 NGVLLVE
-104 TGKTGNFKVEISG
+104 TEKTGNFKVEISG
-117 STKIDGT
+117 SIEIDGT

-136 LSNTPV
+136 LSNTPG

-168 DKYWKISNKEFSAG
+168 DGYWEISNKEFSAG
-182 VVPDGLFKILLVSK
+182 VVPDGLFEISLVSK
-196 TNNKTIIELTPEYD
+196 TNNEKKFELTPEYD
-210 SITNESGFFTGF
+210 SITDESGFFTGF
-222 AFNKNDI
+222 AFNMNDI

-247 AVDEVVF
+247 PVDEVVF

-298 GLDPQTKGYAWGII
+298 GLYPQTKGYAWGII
-312 KNIFEYTEKDAG
+312 KNIFEYTEKEAG

-331 DFVIDAVEY
+331 AFVIDAVEY
-340 KALKDIDPKKSVEVN
+340 KALKGISSKNGVVN
-355 ILYSNGKCTIKYN
+355 ILYSNGKCTIEYN
-368 NDTDYKLSVERCFA
+368 NDTGYKLSVERCFA
-382 VSAKYFIGTEE
+382 VSAKDFVGTEA
-393 EPFPVLEIDEHSTKN
+393 EPFPVLEIDEHNTKN
-408 LYTSITYENFVA
+408 LYTSVTYENFVA
-420 VVLKS
+420 VVLKL
-425 TDFAG
+425 TDFDE
-430 IYPPSTKINYY
+430 IYPQSTKINYY

-465 FERNYESTFVYIKRN
+465 FEQNYDSTFVYIKRN

-492 LFTEADLPDGYK
+492 LFTDVDLPEGYK
-504 KLYGTDPVA
+504 KLYETDPDA

-547 DYIIYAPENT
+547 DYIIYAPENK
-557 FWVYADSNC
+557 FQVYADYNC
-566 ENPLNDDK
+566 ENPVNDDK

-589 TGKNS
+589 TGNNS
-594 IVVLSEEY
+594 SVVLSEEY
-602 DNLNLYGENNIECII
+602 DDLNLYGENNIECII
-617 TDGSIKKTADKTF
+617 TDGSIMKTADKTF
-630 MFSMPVE
+630 KFSMPVE
-637 QRAALYYAKDSQ
+637 QRAALYYAKAEG
-649 DYSILKYYNTVSG
+649 YSRNESLLKYYNTVSK

-668 IKIKDVKDYY
+668 KIIKDYY
-678 TTWFFM
+678 KAWFFM

-707 NGEFVEMPFNDSLEG
+707 NGEFVEMPFSDSLEG
-722 LISSLNKQ
+722 LISYLNKQ
-730 YSLHSLTKDV
+730 YSLNSLTKDV
-740 ATGKIWLYYS
+740 ATGKIWIYSS
-750 DDNEKITKLGVI
+750 DDTEKITKLSVI
-762 ENPNDIDCNAI
+762 ENPNDEDCKVMPYAM
-773 SWAILDYDP
+773 LDSYDP
-782 GACIAVYNDK
+782 GACIAVYDDK

-800 YIDIYSVEKNT
+800 EIDIYSVEKNT

-819 KTTVNTGIPLENE
+819 KTPVNTGIPLENE

-841 VMDFAVVPV
+841 VMDFAVVP
-850 VPYNGGVRAVVCISQ
+850 YNGGVRAVVCISQ
-865 IFDNMFTPEDFTQG
+865 IFDNMFAPEDFTEG
-879 STHKMYSLGSVSSFD
+879 ITHKMYSLGSVSSFD

-901 SNLKSNLGYNKSET
+901 SSLKSNLGYNKSET
-915 GNQDY
+915 GYLKYQ
-920 NYKDYDN
+920 N
-927 NTINYQINFIVSNS
+927 NNLPTAINYQINFIVSDSENV
-941 DFDEVSGI
+941 DGI

-1007 ISFDINNISGT
+1007 ISFDINNVSDS

>member
-46 NLFAEQ
+46 NIFAEQ

-67 AVSKVEKWDLVFTDI
+67 AVSKVEKWDLVFTD
-82 NDESNKFSISQLQAK
+82 NEDESNKFSIIQLQAK

-117 STKIDGT
+117 FIEIDGT
-124 TYNFYGLIPSVG
+124 KYNFYGLIPSVG
-136 LSNTPV
+136 LSNTPG

-168 DKYWKISNKEFSAG
+168 DGYWEISNEEFSAG
-182 VVPDGLFKILLVSK
+182 GVPGDLFKILLVSK
-196 TNNKTIIELTPEYD
+196 TNNETIELTPEYD
-210 SITNESGFFTGF
+210 SITDQSGFFTGF
-222 AFNKNDI
+222 VFNKNDI

-298 GLDPQTKGYAWGII
+298 GLYPQTKGYAWGII
-312 KNIFEYTEKDAG
+312 KNIFEYTEKEAG

-331 DFVIDAVEY
+331 AFVIDAVEY
-340 KALKDIDPKKSVEVN
+340 KALKDIAPKNSVEVN

-368 NDTDYKLSVERCFA
+368 NDTGYSLHVERCFA
-382 VSAKYFIGTEE
+382 VSAKDFVVTEA
-393 EPFPVLEIDEHSTKN
+393 EPFPVLEIDEHNTKN
-408 LYTSITYENFVA
+408 LYTSVTYENFVA
-420 VVLKS
+420 VVLKV

-430 IYPPSTKINYY
+430 IYPRDTKINYY

-454 FVYNSDPEFTS
+454 FVYYSSDPEMIV
-465 FERNYESTFVYIKRN
+465 FEQNYDDAFVYIKRN
-480 GEYQYAPSYKLH
+480 GEYQYAPSYKLR
-492 LFTEADLPDGYK
+492 LFTDVNPMPDGYN
-504 KLYGTDPVA
+504 KLYGTDPDA

-547 DYIIYAPENT
+547 DYIIYAPENK
-557 FWVYADSNC
+557 FQIYADSNC
-566 ENPLNDDK
+566 ENPVNDDK

-589 TGKNS
+589 TGNNS
-594 IVVLSEEY
+594 SVVLSEEY
-602 DNLNLYGENNIECII
+602 DDLNLYGENNIECII
-617 TDGSIKKTADKTF
+617 TDGSIMKTAGKTF
-630 MFSMPVE
+630 KFSMPVD
-637 QRAALYYAKDSQ
+637 QRAALYHAKAEGYSRNE
-649 DYSILKYYNTVSG
+649 SILKYYNTVSG

-668 IKIKDVKDYY
+668 IKITDYY
-678 TTWFFM
+678 KAWFFM
-684 DGTSLCY
+684 DGTSLCH
-691 EEVDSVG
+691 ESGEVDSFA
-698 SVTYRTQAL
+698 YRTQAL
-707 NGEFVEMPFNDSLEG
+707 NGEFVELPCCNFLVDY
-722 LISSLNKQ
+722 LNSQ
-730 YSLHSLTKDV
+730 GSLHSLTKDV

-750 DDNEKITKLGVI
+750 DDTEKITKLSVI
-762 ENPNDIDCNAI
+762 ENPNDEDCKFFPG
-773 SWAILDYDP
+773 AILDSNDS

-800 YIDIYSVEKNT
+800 KIDIYSVEKDT
-811 RNELKLSA
+811 RKGLKFSE
-819 KTTVNTGIPLENE
+819 KTTVNTGIPL
-832 NGKLFENPR
+832 LFENPR
-841 VMDFAVVPV
+841 VMDFAV

-865 IFDNMFTPEDFTQG
+865 IFDNMFTPEDFTEG

-894 LDESGNI
+894 LDENGNI

-915 GNQDY
+915 GNLDY
-920 NYKDYDN
+920 NYEDYSSGKS
-927 NTINYQINFIVSNS
+927 INYQINFIVSDS
-941 DFDEVSGI
+941 EKVGDI

-958 LAIKEEEVILSDV
+958 LAIKKDEVILSDV
-971 GVYSQDDGSGNKNLR
+971 GVYSYVDADKKRLR
-986 RKSHLVKYN
+986 RKSHLVRYDFNK
-995 FKTLYDLDSDVN
+995 LYDLESDVN
-1007 ISFDINNISGT
+1007 ISFDIKNSSDSLGEWHTDI
-1018 IGDWEED
+1018 WE
-1025 IRN
+1025 

>member
-21 VDNNDAAKFAL
+21 VDNNDAAKFTL
-32 FSRQNNTEKYSLKI
+32 FSRQNDTEKYSLKI

-67 AVSKVEKWDLVFTDI
+67 AVSKAEKWDLVFTDI
-82 NDESNKFSISQLQAK
+82 EDESNNFSISQLQAK
-97 NGVLLVK
+97 NGVLLVE
-104 TGKTGNFKVEISG
+104 TEKTGNFKVEISG
-117 STKIDGT
+117 SIEIDGT
-124 TYNFYGLIPSVG
+124 KYNFYGLIPSVG
-136 LSNTPV
+136 LSNTPG

-153 AKAGGKGNFSGKVTL
+153 AKAGGTGNFSGKVTL
-168 DKYWKISNKEFSAG
+168 DGYWEISNKEFSAG
-182 VVPDGLFKILLVSK
+182 GVPGDLFKILLVSK
-196 TNNKTIIELTPEYD
+196 TNNETIELTPEYD
-210 SITNESGFFTGF
+210 SITDQSGFFTGF
-222 AFNKNDI
+222 VFNKNDI

-247 AVDEVVF
+247 SVEEVVF
-254 DKGNLVV
+254 DKGNFVV

-268 HAELLACYS
+268 RAELLAYYS

-293 ESQGN
+293 DSQGN
-298 GLDPQTKGYAWGII
+298 GLYPQTKGYAWGII
-312 KNIFEYTEKDAG
+312 KNIFEYTEKEAG

-340 KALKDIDPKKSVEVN
+340 KALKGISSKNGVVN
-355 ILYSNGKCTIKYN
+355 ILYSNGKCTIEYN

-382 VSAKYFIGTEE
+382 VSAKDFVVTEA
-393 EPFPVLEIDEHSTKN
+393 EPFPVLEIDEHNTKN

-420 VVLKS
+420 VVLKV

-430 IYPPSTKINYY
+430 IHPGNTKINYY

-454 FVYNSDPEFTS
+454 FVYNSDS
-465 FERNYESTFVYIKRN
+465 ESTPFEQNCDLTSVYIKRN
-480 GEYQYAPSYKLH
+480 GEYQYAPSYKLR
-492 LFTEADLPDGYK
+492 LFTDVDLPEGYK
-504 KLYGTDPVA
+504 KLYETDPDA

-536 YFIGSDSKTEG
+536 YFIGSNSKTEG
-547 DYIIYAPENT
+547 DYIIYAPKHK
-557 FWVYADSNC
+557 FQIYADSNC
-566 ENPLNDDK
+566 ENPVNDDK

-589 TGKNS
+589 TGNNS
-594 IVVLSEEY
+594 FVVLSEEY
-602 DNLNLYGENNIECII
+602 DDLNLYGENNIECII

-630 MFSMPVE
+630 KFSMPVE
-637 QRAALYYAKDSQ
+637 QRAALYHAKDSN
-649 DYSILKYYNTVSG
+649 YSILKYYNTVSG

-668 IKIKDVKDYY
+668 IKITDYY
-678 TTWFFM
+678 KAWFFM
-684 DGTSLCY
+684 DGTSLCH
-691 EEVDSVG
+691 EKGDSE
-698 SVTYRTQAL
+698 SSFAYRTQAL
-707 NGEFVEMPFNDSLEG
+707 NGEFVEMPFSNFFVDYLNSQG
-722 LISSLNKQ
+722 SLN
-730 YSLHSLTKDV
+730 SLTKDV
-740 ATGKIWLYYS
+740 ATGKIWLYYY
-750 DDNEKITKLGVI
+750 DDNEKVTKLSVI
-762 ENPNDIDCNAI
+762 ENPNDEDCKFLPG
-773 SWAILDYDP
+773 AILDSNDS

-800 YIDIYSVEKNT
+800 KIDIYSVEKDT
-811 RNELKLSA
+811 RKGLKFSE
-819 KTTVNTGIPLENE
+819 KTTVNTGIPL
-832 NGKLFENPR
+832 LFENPR
-841 VMDFAVVPV
+841 VMDFAV

-865 IFDNMFTPEDFTQG
+865 IFDNMFTPEDFTEG
-879 STHKMYSLGSVSSFD
+879 STHEMYSLGSVSSFD

-901 SNLKSNLGYNKSET
+901 SNLKSNLGYKRNET
-915 GNQDY
+915 GYIDY
-920 NYKDYDN
+920 QN
-927 NTINYQINFIVSNS
+927 NNLSPAKNYQINFIVSDSENV
-941 DFDEVSGI
+941 DDI

-971 GVYSQDDGSGNKNLR
+971 GVYSYDDGSDKKRLG
-986 RKSHLVKYN
+986 RKSHLVKYDFN
-995 FKTLYDLDSDVN
+995 TLYDLESDVN